1 MGAFDNLF
9 PNEQDSLSY
18 TPQGYFDDIVENG
31 IIQQQLAQQAAQQQ
45 AQQSGGGSIID
56 GIANNV
62 EYVKNGIAN
71 NVEYVQNGFDNAAK
85 AAADQAETTLTN
97 VGNTIKDWGNNVK
110 NAWDNYNYQVGNAIV
125 NASNENGGVVPLV
138 VSDDPEATLTQYG
151 GTDYTNARRD
161 LYNEAIGKPAAN
173 LAITPFMPTPIRA
186 VAGIAAAPMIVGDLA
201 EIATQNAEA
210 KANGEAPEGIMGNP
224 VVATAKQFAIDPI
237 IDPVTRAVSDPS
249 GFIGNIVDNPTNLWS
264 DVFLPVELTKGAV
277 PKGVK
282 EGVYNKVSD
291 VIPERVGEIKEKIG
305 EAAENARNKVAG
317 AFDDIGRNEIK
328 SETPELAA
336 AYEPQGMF
344 EGVIPEEAVSDY
356 VTPERPEGGYEETGN
371 LQNDIYNRYR
381 AAGFTDV
388 EAAALTGNIGAE
400 STFDVHALSDDG
412 YNTKGLV
419 QFDKHRYHELEKFAE
434 ERGLDIN
441 DWRTQ
446 IDFSA
451 YELTQGE
458 EKNALNVMREHPDA
472 TPEEMAVIVRREYER
487 PDPEVARD
495 GERQR
500 IARETFD
507 GNYGDYK
514 STPRNGVSENG
525 ESRRIQQPEKEIP
538 HEIVESDKNNSQ
550 ISGDKENLNIS
561 AKNNLVESDLSHA
574 KDDLNMNTSTDDTNG
589 VKSENKAVFDDL
601 AENNAKKE
609 AISQNIDISPEK
621 LAEEINKSP
630 KIMDSFRTYDIDEL
644 RRYEEMS
651 WKDVNQE
658 VKKNILDLKAGV
670 IDPLGNL
677 VKFIYNTVSRKSLDG
692 LANHLY
698 MGSGREPRHP
708 SKLRGFATQLIKDTL
723 ESPDVIYE
731 QANGNHR
738 YVGFYRGERNLLHS
752 VIVSVKDGEV
762 SKIVTSFA
770 HDYSL
775 DRSDG
780 KIDAKK
786 TLSSENSNTRVTN
799 VVHVNPEIRRELSSR
814 QSERPP
820 QATSDSAALSD
831 ARPDTSGNSRV
842 TDEPGKVND
851 KDLSYSVSNDN
862 TPTGEGIE
870 RLGRP
875 VTRREIINTV
885 NDLFDQRVKSGR
897 LGKSK
902 DVLGWYNRMTEV
914 IRTRNFGDINTLMHE
929 LGHHV
934 DHKNGFSIDPKFNT
948 EFSKVVHERFGKV
961 YDKLGDEGIRKEG
974 YAEFFHDYVS
984 DRNKAKADFPTFYD
998 HFTERLARDKELN
1011 GAINKLSKVTHEWFK
1026 QAPEE
1031 RVKGSISF
1039 DDGKLS
1045 TRIKDISDNG
1055 GFKEKLSDLGHS
1067 LYTHTVDE
1075 LHPFEQLMK
1084 EVNKQIGKE
1093 IPFEN
1098 DVYKQAWLF
1107 RGATGKAQ
1115 ALVEFGDK
1123 AAGVKGLKA
1132 ILEPIGIKER
1142 KNFSAYLV
1150 AKHDLDFHANGQKAT
1165 FSKAEDVATLRKF
1178 EKNETFKKA
1187 ADELQ
1192 KYQQHLLQQLV
1203 KSGMLK
1209 PEIYAELVKKYPNY
1223 VPFFRDFKAESMDGF
1238 LASSKGFINVASP
1251 IKRFK
1256 GSTRDIIDP
1265 LQSILRNTYQ
1275 FTNAIERNKVAQN
1288 FAKLADIHGMGRI
1301 VEQVKEGSARATD
1314 NTFTVWQRGQKV
1326 VYETTPELK
1335 AALEMSDK
1343 NASNLLV
1350 RIMQTP
1356 ASWLRAGATSTTGFA
1371 LANLVRDNVS
1381 AAIFSKHG
1389 YLPVFD
1395 TLKGVSQF
1403 IKKGELY
1410 QEYLRSG
1417 ASGAAMVS
1425 LDRDYM
1431 GGQIREILRK
1441 EPTWQKVV
1449 KNPIEVMRAISEA
1462 SEISTRL
1469 AEYDNA
1475 RKGYT
1480 GLANRLFGSER
1491 KSLTPQQ
1498 AALEARDITIDFS
1511 RIGKNTKTA
1520 NRIVAFFN
1528 AAVQGADK
1536 LRRVWKEDPVGASI
1550 RATLFVTIP
1559 TVALWQLNKDNP
1571 EYQELPQYVKD
1582 TYWILPSGDHLIKIP
1597 KPFELGVLYGTSVER
1612 MLQWM
1617 DDKEHGRKGIGFK
1630 GYGERVADVL
1640 TPSVMPTAFI
1650 PIAEWAANYSFWR
1663 QKSIVPQ
1670 AQQDLPDALQY
1681 GQNTSA
1687 VAKGIGSLFNVSPYK
1702 VDNTIRGYGGNLA
1715 TLGLTAIDA
1724 ATGETANRPA
1734 KRWYEL
1740 PEINKFTATPYQG
1753 SNSVQRVYDD
1763 FDAQNKLFNEAKI
1776 TKQKPED
1783 FDVRQFG
1790 KLKEAREQL
1799 TKLSRASKAIMN
1811 NENISGEQKREQ
1823 LDRFNVL
1830 KANIARR
1837 VYGYD
1842 RVK

>member
-125 NASNENGGVVPLV
+125 NASNENGGVVPMV

-186 VAGIAAAPMIVGDLA
+186 VAGIAAAPMIAGDLA

-291 VIPERVGEIKEKIG
+291 VIPERVGEIKEKISDT
-305 EAAENARNKVAG
+305 AENVRNKAAG
-317 AFDDIGRNEIK
+317 AFDDIGRNEITN
-328 SETPELAA
+328 ETPELAA

-344 EGVIPEEAVSDY
+344 EGIIPEEAVSDY

-371 LQNDIYNRYR
+371 IQNDIYNRYR

-400 STFDVHALSDDG
+400 SSFDTRVVSHDEYGSEGLIQFTDDRLQ
-412 YNTKGLV
+412 GLK
-419 QFDKHRYHELEKFAE
+419 DYAA
-434 ERGLDIN
+434 ERGLDPY
-441 DWRTQ
+441 DWKTQ
-446 IDFSA
+446 IDFSIH
-451 YELTQGE
+451 ELTEGNE
-458 EKNALNVMREHPDA
+458 RAALNTMREHPDA

-487 PDPEVARD
+487 PNPNVARD
-495 GERQR
+495 EERQR

-525 ESRRIQQPEKEIP
+525 ESRRIQQAEKEIP

-561 AKNNLVESDLSHA
+561 AKSDLVESDLNRA

-589 VKSENKAVFDDL
+589 VRSENKAVFDDL

-609 AISQNIDISPEK
+609 VTSQNIDISPKELADKLKESEDFNSGLEK
-621 LAEEINKSP
+621 TSEQ
-630 KIMDSFRTYDIDEL
+630 KILEYKNQSQSELIDTIKDNIHEL
-644 RRYEEMS
+644 R
-651 WKDVNQE
+651 Q
-658 VKKNILDLKAGV
+658 GV
-670 IDPLGNL
+670 LDPLGDTGKVDFGTNRKTIDGITKQFGLERQTDSISVKRAFATTL
-677 VKFIYNTVSRKSLDG
+677 VKDTIKSPDIILRETLHDG
-692 LANHLY
+692 TSFKRTY
-698 MGSGREPRHP
+698 V
-708 SKLRGFATQLIKDTL
+708 KYWKDTNNVVR
-723 ESPDVIYE
+723 S
-731 QANGNHR
+731 
-738 YVGFYRGERNLLHS
+738 
-752 VIVSVKDGEV
+752 VSVEMTNGEM
-762 SKIVTSFA
+762 
-770 HDYSL
+770 
-775 DRSDG
+775 
-780 KIDAKK
+780 
-786 TLSSENSNTRVTN
+786 
-799 VVHVNPEIRRELSSR
+799 
-814 QSERPP
+814 
-820 QATSDSAALSD
+820 
-831 ARPDTSGNSRV
+831 
-842 TDEPGKVND
+842 GKVATNNVDSLARKVEKADAIEYARD
-851 KDLSYSVSNDN
+851 KAVNANNTGHDN
-862 TPTGEGIE
+862 NTINEDVE
-870 RLGRP
+870 RLERP

-885 NDLFDQRVKSGR
+885 NELFNQRVKSGR

-998 HFTERLARDKELN
+998 HFTERLAKDKELN

-1026 QAPEE
+1026 QDPEE

-1238 LASSKGFINVASP
+1238 LTSSKGFINVASP

-1314 NTFTVWQRGQKV
+1314 NTFTVWQRGKKV

-1335 AALEMSDK
+1335 AALEMSDR

-1403 IKKGELY
+1403 LKKGELY

-1498 AALEARDITIDFS
+1498 AAIEARDITIDFS

-1520 NRIVAFFN
+1520 NRVVAFFN

-1687 VAKGIGSLFNVSPYK
+1687 VAKGIGSLFNISPYK

-1724 ATGETANRPA
+1724 ATGETTNRPA
-1734 KRWYEL
+1734 KRWYEM

>member
-1 MGAFDNLF
+1 MGAFDNFF
-9 PNEQDSLSY
+9 PNEQDSLNY

-45 AQQSGGGSIID
+45 AQQSGESIID

-110 NAWDNYNYQVGNAIV
+110 TAWDNYNYQVGNAIV
-125 NASNENGGVVPLV
+125 NAANENNGVVPMV

-210 KANGEAPEGIMGNP
+210 KASGEAPEGIMGNP
-224 VVATAKQFAIDPI
+224 VIATAKQFAIDPI

-291 VIPERVGEIKEKIG
+291 VIPERVSEIKEKISDT
-305 EAAENARNKVAG
+305 AENARNKAAG
-317 AFDDIGRNEIK
+317 KFDDIGRAEITT
-328 SETPELAA
+328 ETPELAA

-344 EGVIPEEAVSDY
+344 EGIIPEETVSDY
-356 VTPERPEGGYEETGN
+356 ISPERPEGGYKETGN

-400 STFDVHALSDDG
+400 SSFDTGAVSYDG
-412 YNTKGLV
+412 NGSVGLV
-419 QFDKHRYHELEKFAE
+419 QFTGPRKTALENFAA

-446 IDFSA
+446 IDFSI

-458 EKNALNVMREHPDA
+458 ETKALEAMRANPDA
-472 TPEEMAVIVRREYER
+472 TPEEMAVIVRERYER
-487 PDPEVARD
+487 PDPAVAND
-495 GERQR
+495 AERQR
-500 IARETFD
+500 VARETFD

-514 STPRNGVSENG
+514 STPRNGVSENS
-525 ESRRIQQPEKEIP
+525 ESRRIQQAEQEIP

-550 ISGDKENLNIS
+550 VSGDKENLNIS
-561 AKNNLVESDLSHA
+561 AKNDLVESDLNRS
-574 KDDLNMNTSTDDTNG
+574 KDELNINISTDDTNS
-589 VKSENKAVFDDL
+589 VRSENKAFFDDS
-601 AENNAKKE
+601 AENNTKKE
-609 AISQNIDISPEK
+609 VTSQNIDISPEK

-630 KIMDSFRTYDIDEL
+630 KIQEGFRQYNADDL

-651 WKDVNQE
+651 WREAVEE
-658 VKKNILDLKAGV
+658 VKQNIINLKNGIR
-670 IDPLGNL
+670 DPFNNL
-677 VKFIYNTVSRKSLDG
+677 VRFVYDSKNKESIDR
-692 LANHLY
+692 LADHLY
-698 MGSGREPRHP
+698 KGSSKGTQHP
-708 SKLRGFATQLIKDTL
+708 SKKRAFVTQLVKDTI
-723 ESPDVIYE
+723 SNPDVVLRQVDGRLKYI
-731 QANGNHR
+731 
-738 YVGFYRGERNLLHS
+738 GFYRGEKSNLLHKV
-752 VIVSVKDGEV
+752 VIEVKKNESGE
-762 SKIVTSFA
+762 IVTSFIDDSNA
-770 HDYSL
+770 RRGGFAMNAKKMLS
-775 DRSDG
+775 G
-780 KIDAKK
+780 KIAIDKV
-786 TLSSENSNTRVTN
+786 EYINSN
-799 VVHVNPEIRRELSSR
+799 IRDELKAR

-842 TDEPGKVND
+842 TDETGKVND
-851 KDLSYSVSNDN
+851 KDLSYSVGNDN
-862 TPTGEGIE
+862 TPTGEGVE

-934 DHKNGFSIDPKFNT
+934 DHKNGFSIDPKFNA
-948 EFSKVVHERFGKV
+948 EFSKVVHDRFGNV

-1150 AKHDLDFHANGQKAT
+1150 AKHDLDFHANGQKTT

-1192 KYQQHLLQQLV
+1192 KYQRHLLQQLV

-1288 FAKLADIHGMGRI
+1288 FAKLADIQGMGRL
-1301 VEQVKEGSARATD
+1301 VERVKEGAASSKD
-1314 NTFTVWQRGQKV
+1314 NTFTVWQHGQKV

-1498 AALEARDITIDFS
+1498 AAIEARDITIDFS
-1511 RIGKNTKTA
+1511 RVGKNTKTA
-1520 NRIVAFFN
+1520 NRVVAFFN

-1582 TYWILPSGDHLIKIP
+1582 TYWILPSSDHLIKIP

-1663 QKSIVPQ
+1663 QRSIVPQ

-1724 ATGETANRPA
+1724 AMGETANRPT
-1734 KRWYEL
+1734 KRWYEM
-1740 PEINKFTATPYQG
+1740 PEINKFTATPYQS

>member
-1 MGAFDNLF
+1 MGLFDGIAGAGANKYQRTGL
-9 PNEQDSLSY
+9 
-18 TPQGYFDDIVENG
+18 FDDIAAATYAEQDE
-31 IIQQQLAQQAAQQQ
+31 IQAAQQAEQ
-45 AQQSGGGSIID
+45 ATQQQNSGSIID
-56 GIANNV
+56 GIANQINTT
-62 EYVKNGIAN
+62 AN
-71 NVEYVQNGFDNAAK
+71 NVA
-85 AAADQAETTLTN
+85 
-97 VGNTIKDWGNNVK
+97 NTFSEWGDNVK
-110 NAWDNYNYQVGNAIV
+110 TAWDNYNYQVGNAITK
-125 NASNENGGVVPLV
+125 AAEENGGVVPMV
-138 VSDDPEATLTQYG
+138 VSDDPEATLTVYG
-151 GTDYTNARRD
+151 GTDYTNARKE
-161 LYNEAIGKPAAN
+161 LYNEAIGKPAGYA
-173 LAITPFMPTPIRA
+173 AITPYMPTPIRA
-186 VAGIAAAPMIVGDLA
+186 VAGVMASPMIIGDA
-201 EIATQNAEA
+201 MDMYTHNSEA
-210 KANGEAPEGIMGNP
+210 KANGEAPERVMGNP
-224 VVATAKQFAIDPI
+224 VVATVKQFALDPI
-237 IDPVTRAVSDPS
+237 IDPVTRAASDPS
-249 GFIGNIVDNPTNLWS
+249 GFIGGIVDNPTNLWN
-264 DVFLPVELTKGAV
+264 DVFLPAALIKGAT
-277 PKGVK
+277 PKGLKGKVYEKLPDSVTDRVEAVRDGINDGITNVK
-282 EGVYNKVSD
+282 ERANGLFGDIAKRTNEPVEGAGTGETNNLFGDIARDNPDQYITDEYVS
-291 VIPERVGEIKEKIG
+291 PENTG
-305 EAAENARNKVAG
+305 
-317 AFDDIGRNEIK
+317 
-328 SETPELAA
+328 
-336 AYEPQGMF
+336 
-344 EGVIPEEAVSDY
+344 DY
-356 VTPERPEGGYEETGN
+356 TGGYEETGN

-400 STFDVHALSDDG
+400 SSFDTRVVSHDEYGSEGLIQFTDDRLQG
-412 YNTKGLV
+412 LKDFAAEKGL
-419 QFDKHRYHELEKFAE
+419 DPY
-434 ERGLDIN
+434 
-441 DWRTQ
+441 DWKTQ
-446 IDFSA
+446 IDFSIH
-451 YELTQGE
+451 ELTEGNE
-458 EKNALNVMREHPDA
+458 RAALNAMREHPDA

-487 PDPEVARD
+487 PNPNVARD
-495 GERQR
+495 EERQR

-525 ESRRIQQPEKEIP
+525 ESRRIQQPEREIP

-550 ISGDKENLNIS
+550 VSGDKENLNIS

-589 VKSENKAVFDDL
+589 VRSENKTVFDDL
-601 AENNAKKE
+601 AENNTKKE
-609 AISQNIDISPEK
+609 AISQNIDISPKELADKLKESEDFNSGIEK
-621 LAEEINKSP
+621 TSEQ
-630 KIMDSFRTYDIDEL
+630 KILEYKNQSQSELIDTIKDNIHEL
-644 RRYEEMS
+644 R
-651 WKDVNQE
+651 Q
-658 VKKNILDLKAGV
+658 GV
-670 IDPLGNL
+670 LDPLGDTGKVDFGTNRKTIDGITKQFGLERQTDSISVKRAFATTL
-677 VKFIYNTVSRKSLDG
+677 VKDTIKSPDIILRETLHDG
-692 LANHLY
+692 TSFKRMY
-698 MGSGREPRHP
+698 V
-708 SKLRGFATQLIKDTL
+708 KYWKDTNNVVR
-723 ESPDVIYE
+723 S
-731 QANGNHR
+731 
-738 YVGFYRGERNLLHS
+738 
-752 VIVSVKDGEV
+752 VSVEMTNGEM
-762 SKIVTSFA
+762 
-770 HDYSL
+770 
-775 DRSDG
+775 
-780 KIDAKK
+780 
-786 TLSSENSNTRVTN
+786 
-799 VVHVNPEIRRELSSR
+799 
-814 QSERPP
+814 
-820 QATSDSAALSD
+820 
-831 ARPDTSGNSRV
+831 
-842 TDEPGKVND
+842 GKVATNSVDSLARKVEKADAIEYARD
-851 KDLSYSVSNDN
+851 KAVNANNTGRDN
-862 TPTGEGIE
+862 NTISEDVE

-875 VTRREIINTV
+875 VTRREIIDTV
-885 NDLFDQRVKSGR
+885 NELFNQRVKSGR
-897 LGKSK
+897 LGKRK

-934 DHKNGFSIDPKFNT
+934 DHKNGFSIDPKFNA
-948 EFSKVVHERFGKV
+948 EFSKVVHDRFGNV

-998 HFTERLARDKELN
+998 HFTERLAKDKELN

-1123 AAGVKGLKA
+1123 SAGVKGLKA

-1441 EPTWQKVV
+1441 EPTWQKIV

-1520 NRIVAFFN
+1520 NRVVAFFN

-1536 LRRVWKEDPVGASI
+1536 LRRVWKEDPVSASI

-1617 DDKEHGRKGIGFK
+1617 DDKERGRKGIGFK

-1724 ATGETANRPA
+1724 AVGETANRPA
-1734 KRWYEL
+1734 KRWYEM
-1740 PEINKFTATPYQG
+1740 PEINKFTATPYQS

-1763 FDAQNKLFNEAKI
+1763 FDEQNKLFNEAKI
-1776 TKQKPED
+1776 TKQKPEG

-1799 TKLSRASKAIMN
+1799 TNLSRASKAIMN

-1823 LDRFNVL
+1823 LDRLNVL
-1830 KANIARR
+1830 KTNIARR
-1837 VYGYD
+1837 VYGHD
-1842 RVK
+1842 RIK

>member
-9 PNEQDSLSY
+9 PNEQDSLNY

-31 IIQQQLAQQAAQQQ
+31 IIQQQLAQQQAAQQ
-45 AQQSGGGSIID
+45 AQQSSGGSIID

-125 NASNENGGVVPLV
+125 NAANENNGVVPV
-138 VSDDPEATLTQYG
+138 VVPDDPEATLTQYG
-151 GTDYTNARRD
+151 GTDYTNARRN

-210 KANGEAPEGIMGNP
+210 KASGEAPEGIMGNP
-224 VVATAKQFAIDPI
+224 VIATAKQFAIDPI

-277 PKGVK
+277 PKGIK
-282 EGVYNKVSD
+282 DGVYNKVSD
-291 VIPERVGEIKEKIG
+291 VIPERVGEIKEKISDT
-305 EAAENARNKVAG
+305 AENVRNKAAG
-317 AFDDIGRNEIK
+317 AFDDIGRNEITN
-328 SETPELAA
+328 ETPELAA

-371 LQNDIYNRYR
+371 IQNDIYNRYR

-400 STFDVHALSDDG
+400 SSFDTRVVSHDEYGSEGLIQFTDDRLQG
-412 YNTKGLV
+412 LKDFAAEKGL
-419 QFDKHRYHELEKFAE
+419 DPY
-434 ERGLDIN
+434 
-441 DWRTQ
+441 DWKTQ
-446 IDFSA
+446 IDFSIH
-451 YELTQGE
+451 ELTEGNE
-458 EKNALNVMREHPDA
+458 RAALNAMREHPDA

-487 PDPEVARD
+487 PNPNVARD
-495 GERQR
+495 EERQR

-525 ESRRIQQPEKEIP
+525 ESRRIQQAEKEIP

-550 ISGDKENLNIS
+550 VGTDKENLNIS
-561 AKNNLVESDLSHA
+561 AKNDVVESDLSRV
-574 KDDLNMNTSTDDTNG
+574 KDDLNMNTSTDDING
-589 VKSENKAVFDDL
+589 VRSENKAVFDDL
-601 AENNAKKE
+601 AENNTKKE
-609 AISQNIDISPEK
+609 AISQNIDITPET
-621 LAEEINKSP
+621 LAEKVRDSKTIDNNFAEYKEAEMEKYRGKSQE
-630 KIMDSFRTYDIDEL
+630 EL
-644 RRYEEMS
+644 VDMMRET
-651 WKDVNQE
+651 
-658 VKKNILDLKAGV
+658 LLKYRNGFS
-670 IDPLGNL
+670 DPLGNHVWL
-677 VKFIYNTVSRKSLDG
+677 DYGKNKENIDGMIKHFGGGRGKETVIAKRAFGAELLGDTISKPDFILSTIVK
-692 LANHLY
+692 A
-698 MGSGREPRHP
+698 
-708 SKLRGFATQLIKDTL
+708 
-723 ESPDVIYE
+723 
-731 QANGNHR
+731 
-738 YVGFYRGERNLLHS
+738 GEREIPRRLYLKYWKGNDNLTHIIS
-752 VIVSVKDGEV
+752 VE
-762 SKIVTSFA
+762 KIGYEANKTVTSFVA
-770 HDYSL
+770 AD
-775 DRSDG
+775 
-780 KIDAKK
+780 KNKPNKAFK
-786 TLSSENSNTRVTN
+786 TLWKKIEKADAIEYVDPNIS
-799 VVHVNPEIRRELSSR
+799 HELN
-814 QSERPP
+814 
-820 QATSDSAALSD
+820 L
-831 ARPDTSGNSRV
+831 ARPSEYPRQASRDDTVSVDTHHSTTGNFSLL
-842 TDEPGKVND
+842 DENEKVNN
-851 KDLSYSVSNDN
+851 KDLSYSGHGED
-862 TPTGEGIE
+862 PTGEGVE

-897 LGKSK
+897 LGKRK

-934 DHKNGFSIDPKFNT
+934 DHKNGFSIDPKFNA
-948 EFSKVVHERFGKV
+948 EFSKVVHDRFGNV

-998 HFTERLARDKELN
+998 HFTERLAKDKELN

-1335 AALEMSDK
+1335 AALEMSDR

-1441 EPTWQKVV
+1441 EPTWQKIV

-1734 KRWYEL
+1734 KHWYEM

>member
-9 PNEQDSLSY
+9 PNEQDSLNY

-31 IIQQQLAQQAAQQQ
+31 IIQQQLAQQQAAQQ
-45 AQQSGGGSIID
+45 AQQSSGGSIID

-125 NASNENGGVVPLV
+125 NASNENGGVVPMV

-151 GTDYTNARRD
+151 GTDYTNARRA

-186 VAGIAAAPMIVGDLA
+186 VAGIAAAPMIAGDLA

-224 VVATAKQFAIDPI
+224 VIATAKQFAIDPI

-305 EAAENARNKVAG
+305 EAAENARNKAAG

-328 SETPELAA
+328 NETPELAA

-356 VTPERPEGGYEETGN
+356 VSPERPEGGYEETGN

-400 STFDVHALSDDG
+400 SSFDTRVVSHDEYGSEGLIQFTDDRLQG
-412 YNTKGLV
+412 LKDFAAEKGL
-419 QFDKHRYHELEKFAE
+419 DPY
-434 ERGLDIN
+434 
-441 DWRTQ
+441 DWKTQ
-446 IDFSA
+446 IDFSIH
-451 YELTQGE
+451 ELTEGKE
-458 EKNALNVMREHPDA
+458 RAALNAMREHPDA

-487 PDPEVARD
+487 PNPNVARD
-495 GERQR
+495 EERQR

-514 STPRNGVSENG
+514 STPGNGVSENG
-525 ESRRIQQPEKEIP
+525 ESRRIQQAEKEIP

-561 AKNNLVESDLSHA
+561 AKNDLVESDLSHA

-589 VKSENKAVFDDL
+589 VRSENKAVFDDST
-601 AENNAKKE
+601 ENNAKKE
-609 AISQNIDISPEK
+609 AISQNVDITPET
-621 LAEEINKSP
+621 LAEKVRDSKTIDNNFAEYKEAEMEKYRGKSQE
-630 KIMDSFRTYDIDEL
+630 EL
-644 RRYEEMS
+644 VDMMRET
-651 WKDVNQE
+651 
-658 VKKNILDLKAGV
+658 LLKYRNGFS
-670 IDPLGNL
+670 DPLGNHVWL
-677 VKFIYNTVSRKSLDG
+677 DYGKNKENIDGMIKHFGGGRGKETVIAKRAFGAELLGDTISKPDFILSTIVK
-692 LANHLY
+692 A
-698 MGSGREPRHP
+698 
-708 SKLRGFATQLIKDTL
+708 
-723 ESPDVIYE
+723 
-731 QANGNHR
+731 
-738 YVGFYRGERNLLHS
+738 GEREIPRRLYLKYWKGNDNLTHIIS
-752 VIVSVKDGEV
+752 VE
-762 SKIVTSFA
+762 KIGYEANKTVTSFVA
-770 HDYSL
+770 AD
-775 DRSDG
+775 
-780 KIDAKK
+780 KNKPNKAFK
-786 TLSSENSNTRVTN
+786 TLWKKIEKADAIEYVDPNIS
-799 VVHVNPEIRRELSSR
+799 HELN
-814 QSERPP
+814 
-820 QATSDSAALSD
+820 L
-831 ARPDTSGNSRV
+831 ARPSEYPRQASRDDTVSVDTHHSTTGNFSLL
-842 TDEPGKVND
+842 DENEKVNN
-851 KDLSYSVSNDN
+851 KDLAYSGHGED
-862 TPTGEGIE
+862 PTGEGVE

-897 LGKSK
+897 LGKRK

-998 HFTERLARDKELN
+998 HFTERLAKDKELN

-1055 GFKEKLSDLGHS
+1055 GFKEKLSDVGHS

-1520 NRIVAFFN
+1520 NRVVAFFN

-1650 PIAEWAANYSFWR
+1650 PIAEWASNYSFWR

-1734 KRWYEL
+1734 KRWYEM

-1763 FDAQNKLFNEAKI
+1763 FDEQNKLFNEAKI
-1776 TKQKPED
+1776 TKQKPEG

>member
-9 PNEQDSLSY
+9 PNEQDSLNY

-31 IIQQQLAQQAAQQQ
+31 IIQQQLAQQAAQQ

-71 NVEYVQNGFDNAAK
+71 NVEYVQNGFDSAAK

-125 NASNENGGVVPLV
+125 NASNENGGVVPMV

-173 LAITPFMPTPIRA
+173 LAITPFMPTPVRA
-186 VAGIAAAPMIVGDLA
+186 VAGIAAAPMIAGDLA

-282 EGVYNKVSD
+282 DGVYNKVSD

-305 EAAENARNKVAG
+305 EAAENARNKAAG

-344 EGVIPEEAVSDY
+344 EGFIPEETVSDY

-400 STFDVHALSDDG
+400 SSFDTGAVSYDG
-412 YNTKGLV
+412 NGSVGLV
-419 QFDKHRYHELEKFAE
+419 QFTGPRKTALENFAA
-434 ERGLDIN
+434 ERGLDVN

-446 IDFSA
+446 IDFSV

-458 EKNALNVMREHPDA
+458 ETKALEAMRANPDA
-472 TPEEMAVIVRREYER
+472 TPEEMAVIVRERYER
-487 PDPEVARD
+487 PDPAVAND
-495 GERQR
+495 AERQR
-500 IARETFD
+500 VARETFD

-525 ESRRIQQPEKEIP
+525 ESRRIQQAEKEIP

-550 ISGDKENLNIS
+550 VSGDKENLNIS
-561 AKNNLVESDLSHA
+561 AKNDVVESDLSRV
-574 KDDLNMNTSTDDTNG
+574 KDDLNMNTSTDDTSG
-589 VKSENKAVFDDL
+589 VRSENKAVFDDS
-601 AENNAKKE
+601 AENNTKKE
-609 AISQNIDISPEK
+609 AISQNIDITPET
-621 LAEEINKSP
+621 LAEKVRDSKTIDNNFAEYKEAEMEKYRGKSQE
-630 KIMDSFRTYDIDEL
+630 EL
-644 RRYEEMS
+644 VDMMRET
-651 WKDVNQE
+651 
-658 VKKNILDLKAGV
+658 LLKYRNGFS
-670 IDPLGNL
+670 DPLGNHVWL
-677 VKFIYNTVSRKSLDG
+677 DYGKNKENIDGMIKHFGGGRGKETVIAKRAFGAELLGDTISKPDFILSTIVK
-692 LANHLY
+692 A
-698 MGSGREPRHP
+698 
-708 SKLRGFATQLIKDTL
+708 
-723 ESPDVIYE
+723 
-731 QANGNHR
+731 
-738 YVGFYRGERNLLHS
+738 GEREIPRRLYLKYWKGNDNLTHIIS
-752 VIVSVKDGEV
+752 VE
-762 SKIVTSFA
+762 KIGYEANKTVTSFVA
-770 HDYSL
+770 AD
-775 DRSDG
+775 
-780 KIDAKK
+780 KNKPNKAFK
-786 TLSSENSNTRVTN
+786 TLWKKIEKADAIEYVDPNIS
-799 VVHVNPEIRRELSSR
+799 HELN
-814 QSERPP
+814 
-820 QATSDSAALSD
+820 L
-831 ARPDTSGNSRV
+831 ARPSEYPRQASRDDTVSVDTHHSTTGNFSLL
-842 TDEPGKVND
+842 DENEKVNN
-851 KDLSYSVSNDN
+851 KDLSYSGHGED
-862 TPTGEGIE
+862 PTGEGVE

-948 EFSKVVHERFGKV
+948 EFSKVVHDRFGNV

-984 DRNKAKADFPTFYD
+984 DRNKAKADFPTFYN

-1123 AAGVKGLKA
+1123 SAGVKGLKA

-1192 KYQQHLLQQLV
+1192 KYQRHLLQQLV

-1314 NTFTVWQRGQKV
+1314 NTFTVWQRGKKV

-1371 LANLVRDNVS
+1371 LANLARDNVS

-1520 NRIVAFFN
+1520 NRVVAFFN

-1734 KRWYEL
+1734 KRWYEM

-1763 FDAQNKLFNEAKI
+1763 FDTQNKLFNEAKI

>member
-9 PNEQDSLSY
+9 PNEQDSLNY

-31 IIQQQLAQQAAQQQ
+31 IIQQQLAQQQAAQQQ

-125 NASNENGGVVPLV
+125 NASNENGGVVPMV

-186 VAGIAAAPMIVGDLA
+186 VAGIAAAPMIAGDLA

-224 VVATAKQFAIDPI
+224 IIATAKQFAIDPI

-305 EAAENARNKVAG
+305 EAAENVRNKAAG
-317 AFDDIGRNEIK
+317 KFDDIGRAEVA
-328 SETPELAA
+328 SETPELVA

-344 EGVIPEEAVSDY
+344 EGIIPEEAVSDY
-356 VTPERPEGGYEETGN
+356 VTPERSEGGYEETGN

-400 STFDVHALSDDG
+400 SSFDTRVVSHDEYGSEGLIQFTDDRLQG
-412 YNTKGLV
+412 LKDFAAEKGL
-419 QFDKHRYHELEKFAE
+419 DPY
-434 ERGLDIN
+434 
-441 DWRTQ
+441 DWKTQ
-446 IDFSA
+446 IDFSIH
-451 YELTQGE
+451 ELTEGNE
-458 EKNALNVMREHPDA
+458 RAALNAMREHPDA

-487 PDPEVARD
+487 PNPNVARD
-495 GERQR
+495 EERQR

-525 ESRRIQQPEKEIP
+525 ESRRIQQAEKEIP

-550 ISGDKENLNIS
+550 VSGDKENLNIS
-561 AKNNLVESDLSHA
+561 AKNDFVESDLSHA

-589 VKSENKAVFDDL
+589 VRNENKTVFDDS

-609 AISQNIDISPEK
+609 AISQNIDITPET
-621 LAEEINKSP
+621 LAEKVRDSKTLDNNFAEYKEAEMEKYRGKSQE
-630 KIMDSFRTYDIDEL
+630 EL
-644 RRYEEMS
+644 VDMMRET
-651 WKDVNQE
+651 
-658 VKKNILDLKAGV
+658 LLKYHNGFS
-670 IDPLGNL
+670 DPLGNHVWL
-677 VKFIYNTVSRKSLDG
+677 DYGKNKENIDGMIKHFGGGRGKETVIAKRAFGAELLGDTISKPDFILSTIVK
-692 LANHLY
+692 A
-698 MGSGREPRHP
+698 
-708 SKLRGFATQLIKDTL
+708 
-723 ESPDVIYE
+723 
-731 QANGNHR
+731 
-738 YVGFYRGERNLLHS
+738 GEREIPRRLYLKYWKGNDNLTHIIS
-752 VIVSVKDGEV
+752 VE
-762 SKIVTSFA
+762 KIGYEANKTVTSFVA
-770 HDYSL
+770 AD
-775 DRSDG
+775 
-780 KIDAKK
+780 KNKPNKAFK
-786 TLSSENSNTRVTN
+786 TLWKKIEKADAIEYVDPNIS
-799 VVHVNPEIRRELSSR
+799 HELN
-814 QSERPP
+814 
-820 QATSDSAALSD
+820 L
-831 ARPDTSGNSRV
+831 ARPSEYPRQASRDDTVSVDTHHSTTGNFSLL
-842 TDEPGKVND
+842 DKNEKVNN
-851 KDLSYSVSNDN
+851 KDLAYSGHGEE
-862 TPTGEGIE
+862 PTGEGVE

-897 LGKSK
+897 LGKRK

-948 EFSKVVHERFGKV
+948 EFSKVVHARFGNV

-984 DRNKAKADFPTFYD
+984 DRNKAKADFPTFYN

-1123 AAGVKGLKA
+1123 SAGVKGLKA

-1187 ADELQ
+1187 TDELQ
-1192 KYQQHLLQQLV
+1192 KYQRHLLQQLV

-1520 NRIVAFFN
+1520 NRVVAFFN

-1617 DDKEHGRKGIGFK
+1617 DDKDHGRKGIGFK

-1763 FDAQNKLFNEAKI
+1763 FDEQNKLFNEAKI

>member
-9 PNEQDSLSY
+9 PNEQDSLNY

-45 AQQSGGGSIID
+45 AQQSSGSIID

-125 NASNENGGVVPLV
+125 NASNENGGVVPMV

-186 VAGIAAAPMIVGDLA
+186 VAGIAAAPMIAGDLA

-224 VVATAKQFAIDPI
+224 VIATAKQFAIDPI

-305 EAAENARNKVAG
+305 EAAENVRNKAAG
-317 AFDDIGRNEIK
+317 KFDDIGRAEVT

-344 EGVIPEEAVSDY
+344 EGIIPEEVVSDY

-400 STFDVHALSDDG
+400 SSFDTGAVSYDG
-412 YNTKGLV
+412 NGSVGLV
-419 QFDKHRYHELEKFAE
+419 QFTGPRKTALENFAA

-446 IDFSA
+446 IDFSI

-458 EKNALNVMREHPDA
+458 ETKALEAMRANPDA
-472 TPEEMAVIVRREYER
+472 TPEEMAVIVRERYER
-487 PDPEVARD
+487 PDPAVAND
-495 GERQR
+495 AERQR
-500 IARETFD
+500 VARETFD

-525 ESRRIQQPEKEIP
+525 ESRRIQQAEREIP

-561 AKNNLVESDLSHA
+561 AKNNLVEPDLSRA
-574 KDDLNMNTSTDDTNG
+574 KDDLNMNTNTDDING
-589 VKSENKAVFDDL
+589 VRSKNKAVFDDS

-609 AISQNIDISPEK
+609 AISQNIDISPKELADKLKESEDFNSGLEK
-621 LAEEINKSP
+621 TSEQ
-630 KIMDSFRTYDIDEL
+630 KILEYKNQSQSELIDTIKDNIHEL
-644 RRYEEMS
+644 R
-651 WKDVNQE
+651 Q
-658 VKKNILDLKAGV
+658 GV
-670 IDPLGNL
+670 LDPLGDTGKVYFGTNRKTIDGIARRFGLERQTDSISVKRAFATTL
-677 VKFIYNTVSRKSLDG
+677 VKDTIKSPDIILRETAHDGTSFKRTYVKYWKDTNNVVRSVSVEMTNGEAGRVTTNTVDSLARKVEKADTIEYARDKAVN
-692 LANHLY
+692 ANNT
-698 MGSGREPRHP
+698 GRDNNTISE
-708 SKLRGFATQLIKDTL
+708 
-723 ESPDVIYE
+723 DV
-731 QANGNHR
+731 
-738 YVGFYRGERNLLHS
+738 
-752 VIVSVKDGEV
+752 
-762 SKIVTSFA
+762 
-770 HDYSL
+770 
-775 DRSDG
+775 
-780 KIDAKK
+780 
-786 TLSSENSNTRVTN
+786 
-799 VVHVNPEIRRELSSR
+799 
-814 QSERPP
+814 
-820 QATSDSAALSD
+820 
-831 ARPDTSGNSRV
+831 
-842 TDEPGKVND
+842 
-851 KDLSYSVSNDN
+851 
-862 TPTGEGIE
+862 E

-897 LGKSK
+897 LGKRK

-934 DHKNGFSIDPKFNT
+934 DHKNGFSVDPKFNA
-948 EFSKVVHERFGKV
+948 EFSKVVHDRFGNV

-998 HFTERLARDKELN
+998 HFTERLAKDKELN

-1084 EVNKQIGKE
+1084 EVKKQIGKE

-1520 NRIVAFFN
+1520 NRVVAFFN

-1617 DDKEHGRKGIGFK
+1617 DDKDHGRKGIGFK

-1734 KRWYEL
+1734 KRWYEM

>member
-9 PNEQDSLSY
+9 PNEQDSLNY

-31 IIQQQLAQQAAQQQ
+31 IIQQQLAQQQAAQQQ
-45 AQQSGGGSIID
+45 AQQSGSIID

-125 NASNENGGVVPLV
+125 NAANENDGVVPMV

-186 VAGIAAAPMIVGDLA
+186 VAGIAAAPMIAGDLA

-224 VVATAKQFAIDPI
+224 VIATAKQFAIDPI

-305 EAAENARNKVAG
+305 EAAENARNKAAG

-400 STFDVHALSDDG
+400 SSFDTGAVSYDG
-412 YNTKGLV
+412 NGSVGLV
-419 QFDKHRYHELEKFAE
+419 QFTGPRKTALENFAA
-434 ERGLDIN
+434 ERGLDVN

-446 IDFSA
+446 IDFSI

-458 EKNALNVMREHPDA
+458 ETKALEAMRANPDA
-472 TPEEMAVIVRREYER
+472 TPEEMAVIVRERYER
-487 PDPEVARD
+487 PDPAVAND
-495 GERQR
+495 AERQR
-500 IARETFD
+500 VARETFD

-525 ESRRIQQPEKEIP
+525 ESRRIQQAEKEIP

-561 AKNNLVESDLSHA
+561 AKSDLVESDLSRA
-574 KDDLNMNTSTDDTNG
+574 KDDLNMNASTDDTNG
-589 VKSENKAVFDDL
+589 VRSENKAVFDDL

-609 AISQNIDISPEK
+609 AISQNIDITPET
-621 LAEEINKSP
+621 LAEKVRDSKTIDNNFAEYKEAEMEKYRGKSQE
-630 KIMDSFRTYDIDEL
+630 EL
-644 RRYEEMS
+644 VDMMRET
-651 WKDVNQE
+651 
-658 VKKNILDLKAGV
+658 LLKYRNGFS
-670 IDPLGNL
+670 DPLGNHVWL
-677 VKFIYNTVSRKSLDG
+677 DYGKNKENIDGMIKHFGGGRGKETVIAKRAFGAELLGDTISKPDFILSTIVK
-692 LANHLY
+692 A
-698 MGSGREPRHP
+698 
-708 SKLRGFATQLIKDTL
+708 
-723 ESPDVIYE
+723 
-731 QANGNHR
+731 
-738 YVGFYRGERNLLHS
+738 GEREIPRRLYLKYWKGNDNLTHIIS
-752 VIVSVKDGEV
+752 VE
-762 SKIVTSFA
+762 KIGYEANKTVTSFVA
-770 HDYSL
+770 AD
-775 DRSDG
+775 
-780 KIDAKK
+780 KNKPNKAFK
-786 TLSSENSNTRVTN
+786 TLWKKIEKADAIEYVDPNIS
-799 VVHVNPEIRRELSSR
+799 HELN
-814 QSERPP
+814 
-820 QATSDSAALSD
+820 L
-831 ARPDTSGNSRV
+831 ARPSEYPRQASRDDTVSVDTHHSTTGNFSLL
-842 TDEPGKVND
+842 DKNEKVNN
-851 KDLSYSVSNDN
+851 KDLAYSGHGEE
-862 TPTGEGIE
+862 PTGEGVE

-897 LGKSK
+897 LGKRK

-934 DHKNGFSIDPKFNT
+934 DHKNGFSIDPKFNA

-1192 KYQQHLLQQLV
+1192 KYQRHLLQQLV

-1441 EPTWQKVV
+1441 EPTWQKIV

-1520 NRIVAFFN
+1520 NRVVAFFN

-1536 LRRVWKEDPVGASI
+1536 LRRVWKEDPVGASV

-1734 KRWYEL
+1734 KRWYEM

-1763 FDAQNKLFNEAKI
+1763 FDEQNKLFNEAKI

-1811 NENISGEQKREQ
+1811 NENISGEQKRQQ

>member
-9 PNEQDSLSY
+9 PNEQDNLNY

-31 IIQQQLAQQAAQQQ
+31 IIQQQLAQQQAAQQQ
-45 AQQSGGGSIID
+45 VQQSGSGSIID

-110 NAWDNYNYQVGNAIV
+110 NAWDNYNYQVGNAVV
-125 NASNENGGVVPLV
+125 NAANENGGVVPMV

-186 VAGIAAAPMIVGDLA
+186 VAGIAAAPMIAGDLA

-210 KANGEAPEGIMGNP
+210 KASGEAPEGIMGNP
-224 VVATAKQFAIDPI
+224 VIATAKQFAIDPI

-282 EGVYNKVSD
+282 EGVYNKISD
-291 VIPERVGEIKEKIG
+291 VIPERVSEVKEKIG
-305 EAAENARNKVAG
+305 ETAENARNKAAG

-356 VTPERPEGGYEETGN
+356 VSPERPEGGYEETGN

-400 STFDVHALSDDG
+400 SSFDTGAVSYDG
-412 YNTKGLV
+412 NGSVGLV
-419 QFDKHRYHELEKFAE
+419 QFTGPRKTALENFAA
-434 ERGLDIN
+434 ERGLDVN

-446 IDFSA
+446 IDFSV

-458 EKNALNVMREHPDA
+458 EKVALQAMRENPNA
-472 TPEEMAVIVRREYER
+472 TPEEMAVIVRERYER
-487 PDPEVARD
+487 PDPSVAND
-495 GERQR
+495 AERQR
-500 IARETFD
+500 VARETFD

-525 ESRRIQQPEKEIP
+525 ESRRIQQAEKEIP

-550 ISGDKENLNIS
+550 ISGNKENLNIS
-561 AKNNLVESDLSHA
+561 AKNDVVESDLSRV
-574 KDDLNMNTSTDDTNG
+574 KDDLNMEHSTDDING
-589 VKSENKAVFDDL
+589 VRSENKAVFDDL
-601 AENNAKKE
+601 AENNTKKE
-609 AISQNIDISPEK
+609 AISQNIDITPET
-621 LAEEINKSP
+621 LAEKVRDSKTIDNNFAEYKEAEMEKYRGKSQE
-630 KIMDSFRTYDIDEL
+630 EL
-644 RRYEEMS
+644 VDMMRET
-651 WKDVNQE
+651 
-658 VKKNILDLKAGV
+658 LLKYRNGFS
-670 IDPLGNL
+670 DPLGNHVWL
-677 VKFIYNTVSRKSLDG
+677 DYGKNKENIDGMIKHFGGGRGKETVIAKRAFGAELLGDTISKPDFILSTIVKAGEREIPRRLYLKYWKGNDNLTHIISVEKIGYEANKTVMSFVAADKNKPNKAFKTLWKKIEKADAIEYVDPNISHELNLARPSEYPRQASRDDTVSVDTHHSTTGNFSL
-692 LANHLY
+692 
-698 MGSGREPRHP
+698 
-708 SKLRGFATQLIKDTL
+708 
-723 ESPDVIYE
+723 
-731 QANGNHR
+731 
-738 YVGFYRGERNLLHS
+738 
-752 VIVSVKDGEV
+752 
-762 SKIVTSFA
+762 
-770 HDYSL
+770 L
-775 DRSDG
+775 D
-780 KIDAKK
+780 
-786 TLSSENSNTRVTN
+786 EN
-799 VVHVNPEIRRELSSR
+799 E
-814 QSERPP
+814 
-820 QATSDSAALSD
+820 
-831 ARPDTSGNSRV
+831 
-842 TDEPGKVND
+842 KVNN
-851 KDLSYSVSNDN
+851 KDLSYSGHGED
-862 TPTGEGIE
+862 PTGEGVE

-948 EFSKVVHERFGKV
+948 EFSKVVHDRFGNV

-984 DRNKAKADFPTFYD
+984 DRNKAKADFPTFYN

-1123 AAGVKGLKA
+1123 SAGVKGLKA

-1192 KYQQHLLQQLV
+1192 KYQRHLLQQLV

-1314 NTFTVWQRGQKV
+1314 NTFTVWQRGKKV

-1371 LANLVRDNVS
+1371 LANLARDNVS

-1498 AALEARDITIDFS
+1498 AAIEARDITIDFS

-1520 NRIVAFFN
+1520 NRVVAFFN

-1734 KRWYEL
+1734 KRWYEM

-1763 FDAQNKLFNEAKI
+1763 FDTQNKLFNEAKI

>member
-9 PNEQDSLSY
+9 PNEQDNLNY

-31 IIQQQLAQQAAQQQ
+31 IIQQQLAQQQAAQQQ

-125 NASNENGGVVPLV
+125 NASNENGGVVPMV

-186 VAGIAAAPMIVGDLA
+186 VAGIAAAPMIAGDLA

-224 VVATAKQFAIDPI
+224 VIATAKQFAIDPI

-282 EGVYNKVSD
+282 EGIYNKVSD

-305 EAAENARNKVAG
+305 EAAENARNKAAG
-317 AFDDIGRNEIK
+317 AFDDIGINEIK

-344 EGVIPEEAVSDY
+344 EGIIPEEAVSDY

-400 STFDVHALSDDG
+400 SSFDTRVVSHDEYGSEGLIQFTDDRLQ
-412 YNTKGLV
+412 GLK
-419 QFDKHRYHELEKFAE
+419 DYAA
-434 ERGLDIN
+434 ERGLDPY
-441 DWRTQ
+441 DWKTQ
-446 IDFSA
+446 IDFSIH
-451 YELTQGE
+451 ELTEGNE
-458 EKNALNVMREHPDA
+458 RAALNTMREHPDA

-487 PDPEVARD
+487 PNPNVARD
-495 GERQR
+495 EERQR

-525 ESRRIQQPEKEIP
+525 ESRRIQQAEKEIP

-550 ISGDKENLNIS
+550 VNGDKENLNIS
-561 AKNNLVESDLSHA
+561 AKNDLIESDLSRA
-574 KDDLNMNTSTDDTNG
+574 KDDLNMNTSTDNTNG
-589 VKSENKAVFDDL
+589 VRNENKAVFDDL

-609 AISQNIDISPEK
+609 AISQNIDISPKELADKLKESEDFNSGLEK
-621 LAEEINKSP
+621 TSEQ
-630 KIMDSFRTYDIDEL
+630 KILEYKNQSQSELIDTIKDNIHEL
-644 RRYEEMS
+644 R
-651 WKDVNQE
+651 Q
-658 VKKNILDLKAGV
+658 GV
-670 IDPLGNL
+670 LDPLGDTVKVDFGTNRKTIDGITKQFGLERQTDSISVKRAFATTL
-677 VKFIYNTVSRKSLDG
+677 VKDTIKSPDIILRETLHDG
-692 LANHLY
+692 TSFKRTY
-698 MGSGREPRHP
+698 V
-708 SKLRGFATQLIKDTL
+708 KYWKDTNNVVR
-723 ESPDVIYE
+723 S
-731 QANGNHR
+731 
-738 YVGFYRGERNLLHS
+738 
-752 VIVSVKDGEV
+752 VSVEMTNGEM
-762 SKIVTSFA
+762 
-770 HDYSL
+770 
-775 DRSDG
+775 
-780 KIDAKK
+780 
-786 TLSSENSNTRVTN
+786 
-799 VVHVNPEIRRELSSR
+799 
-814 QSERPP
+814 
-820 QATSDSAALSD
+820 
-831 ARPDTSGNSRV
+831 
-842 TDEPGKVND
+842 GKVATNNVDSLARKVEKADAIEYARD
-851 KDLSYSVSNDN
+851 KAVNANNTGHDN
-862 TPTGEGIE
+862 NTISEDVE
-870 RLGRP
+870 RLERP

-885 NDLFDQRVKSGR
+885 NELFNQRVKSGR

-998 HFTERLARDKELN
+998 HFTERLAKDKELN

-1067 LYTHTVDE
+1067 LYTHTIDE

-1410 QEYLRSG
+1410 QDYLRSG

-1640 TPSVMPTAFI
+1640 TPSWMPTAFI
-1650 PIAEWAANYSFWR
+1650 PIYEWYSNYSFWR
-1663 QKSIVPQ
+1663 DKNIVPQ
-1670 AQQDLPDALQY
+1670 AEQDLPDALQY

-1734 KRWYEL
+1734 KRWYEM
-1740 PEINKFTATPYQG
+1740 PEINKFTATPYQS

>member
-9 PNEQDSLSY
+9 PNEQDSLNY

-151 GTDYTNARRD
+151 GTDYTNARRN

-186 VAGIAAAPMIVGDLA
+186 VAGIAAAPMIAGDLA

-277 PKGVK
+277 PKGAK

-305 EAAENARNKVAG
+305 EAAENVRNKAAG

-344 EGVIPEEAVSDY
+344 EGVIPEEAVSGY

-400 STFDVHALSDDG
+400 SSFDTRVVSHDEYGSEGLIQFTDDRLQG
-412 YNTKGLV
+412 LKDFAAEKGL
-419 QFDKHRYHELEKFAE
+419 DPY
-434 ERGLDIN
+434 
-441 DWRTQ
+441 DWKTQ
-446 IDFSA
+446 IDFSIH
-451 YELTQGE
+451 ELTEGNE
-458 EKNALNVMREHPDA
+458 RAALNTMREHPDA

-487 PDPEVARD
+487 PNPNVARD
-495 GERQR
+495 EERQR

-525 ESRRIQQPEKEIP
+525 ESRRIQQAEKEIP
-538 HEIVESDKNNSQ
+538 HEIAESDKNNSQ

-561 AKNNLVESDLSHA
+561 AKSDLVESDLSHA
-574 KDDLNMNTSTDDTNG
+574 KDDLNMNTSTDNTNG
-589 VKSENKAVFDDL
+589 VRSENKAIFDDS

-609 AISQNIDISPEK
+609 AISQNIDISPKELADKLRESEDFNSDLEK
-621 LAEEINKSP
+621 TSEQ
-630 KIMDSFRTYDIDEL
+630 KILEYKNRSQSELIDTIKDNIHEL
-644 RRYEEMS
+644 R
-651 WKDVNQE
+651 Q
-658 VKKNILDLKAGV
+658 GV
-670 IDPLGNL
+670 LDPLGDTGKVDFGTNIKTIDGITKQFGLERQTGSISVKRAFATTL
-677 VKFIYNTVSRKSLDG
+677 VKDTIKSPDIILRETSHDG
-692 LANHLY
+692 TSFKRMY
-698 MGSGREPRHP
+698 V
-708 SKLRGFATQLIKDTL
+708 KYWKDTNNVVR
-723 ESPDVIYE
+723 S
-731 QANGNHR
+731 
-738 YVGFYRGERNLLHS
+738 
-752 VIVSVKDGEV
+752 VSVEMTNGEM
-762 SKIVTSFA
+762 
-770 HDYSL
+770 
-775 DRSDG
+775 
-780 KIDAKK
+780 
-786 TLSSENSNTRVTN
+786 
-799 VVHVNPEIRRELSSR
+799 
-814 QSERPP
+814 
-820 QATSDSAALSD
+820 
-831 ARPDTSGNSRV
+831 
-842 TDEPGKVND
+842 GKVATNSVDSLARKVEKADAIEYARD
-851 KDLSYSVSNDN
+851 KAVNANNTGRDN
-862 TPTGEGIE
+862 NTISEGVE

-934 DHKNGFSIDPKFNT
+934 DHKNGFSVDPKFNA
-948 EFSKVVHERFGKV
+948 EFSKVVHDRFGNV

-998 HFTERLARDKELN
+998 HFTERLAKDKELN

-1702 VDNTIRGYGGNLA
+1702 VDNTIKGYGGNLA

-1734 KRWYEL
+1734 KRWYEM

-1811 NENISGEQKREQ
+1811 NDGMSGEQKREQ
-1823 LDRFNVL
+1823 LDRLNVL
-1830 KANIARR
+1830 KTNIARR

-1842 RVK
+1842 RIK

>member
-1 MGAFDNLF
+1 MGLFDGIAGAGANKYQRTGL
-9 PNEQDSLSY
+9 
-18 TPQGYFDDIVENG
+18 FDDIAAATYAEQDE
-31 IIQQQLAQQAAQQQ
+31 IQAAQQAEQ
-45 AQQSGGGSIID
+45 ATQQQNSGSIID
-56 GIANNV
+56 GIANQINTT
-62 EYVKNGIAN
+62 AN
-71 NVEYVQNGFDNAAK
+71 NVA
-85 AAADQAETTLTN
+85 
-97 VGNTIKDWGNNVK
+97 NTFSEWGDNVK
-110 NAWDNYNYQVGNAIV
+110 TALDNYNYQVGNAITK
-125 NASNENGGVVPLV
+125 AAEENGGVVPMV
-138 VSDDPEATLTQYG
+138 VSDDPEATLTVYG
-151 GTDYTNARRD
+151 GTDYTNARKE
-161 LYNEAIGKPAAN
+161 LYNEAIGKPAGYA
-173 LAITPFMPTPIRA
+173 AITPYMPTPIRA
-186 VAGIAAAPMIVGDLA
+186 AAGVMASPMIIGDA
-201 EIATQNAEA
+201 MDMYTHNSEA
-210 KANGEAPEGIMGNP
+210 KANGEAPEGVMGNP
-224 VVATAKQFAIDPI
+224 VVATVKQFALDPI
-237 IDPVTRAVSDPS
+237 IDPVTRAASDPS
-249 GFIGNIVDNPTNLWS
+249 GFIGGIVDNPTNLWN
-264 DVFLPVELTKGAV
+264 DVFLPAALVKGAT
-277 PKGVK
+277 PKGLKGKVYEKLPDSVTDRVEAVRDGINDGITDVK
-282 EGVYNKVSD
+282 ERANGLFADIAKRTNEPVEEVGTGETNNLFGDIARDNPDQYITDEYVS
-291 VIPERVGEIKEKIG
+291 PENTG
-305 EAAENARNKVAG
+305 
-317 AFDDIGRNEIK
+317 
-328 SETPELAA
+328 
-336 AYEPQGMF
+336 
-344 EGVIPEEAVSDY
+344 DY
-356 VTPERPEGGYEETGN
+356 TGGYEETGN

-400 STFDVHALSDDG
+400 SSFDTGAVSYDG
-412 YNTKGLV
+412 NGSVGLV
-419 QFDKHRYHELEKFAE
+419 QFTGPRKTALENFAA
-434 ERGLDIN
+434 ERGLDVN

-446 IDFSA
+446 IDFSV

-458 EKNALNVMREHPDA
+458 EKAALQAMRENPNA
-472 TPEEMAVIVRREYER
+472 TPEEMAVIVRERYER
-487 PDPEVARD
+487 PDPDVAND
-495 GERQR
+495 AERQR
-500 IARETFD
+500 IARATFD

-514 STPRNGVSENG
+514 STPRNGISENG
-525 ESRRIQQPEKEIP
+525 ESRRIQQPEREIP

-550 ISGDKENLNIS
+550 VSGDKENLNIS

-589 VKSENKAVFDDL
+589 VRSENKTVFDDL
-601 AENNAKKE
+601 AENNTKKE
-609 AISQNIDISPEK
+609 AISQNIDISPKELADKLKESEDFNSGIEK
-621 LAEEINKSP
+621 TSEQ
-630 KIMDSFRTYDIDEL
+630 KILEYKNQSQSELIDTIKDNIHEL
-644 RRYEEMS
+644 R
-651 WKDVNQE
+651 Q
-658 VKKNILDLKAGV
+658 GV
-670 IDPLGNL
+670 LDPLGDTGKVDFGMNRKTIDGITKQFGLERQTDSISVKRAFATTL
-677 VKFIYNTVSRKSLDG
+677 VKDTIKSPDIILRETSHDG
-692 LANHLY
+692 TSFKRVY
-698 MGSGREPRHP
+698 V
-708 SKLRGFATQLIKDTL
+708 KYWKDTNNVVR
-723 ESPDVIYE
+723 S
-731 QANGNHR
+731 
-738 YVGFYRGERNLLHS
+738 
-752 VIVSVKDGEV
+752 VSVEMTNGEMGRV
-762 SKIVTSFA
+762 ATNNV
-770 HDYSL
+770 DSL
-775 DRSDG
+775 AR
-780 KIDAKK
+780 KVEKADAIEYARDKAVNANN
-786 TLSSENSNTRVTN
+786 TGRDNNTISEDV
-799 VVHVNPEIRRELSSR
+799 
-814 QSERPP
+814 
-820 QATSDSAALSD
+820 
-831 ARPDTSGNSRV
+831 
-842 TDEPGKVND
+842 
-851 KDLSYSVSNDN
+851 
-862 TPTGEGIE
+862 E

-875 VTRREIINTV
+875 VTRREIIDTV
-885 NDLFDQRVKSGR
+885 NELFNQRVKSGR
-897 LGKSK
+897 LGKRK

-948 EFSKVVHERFGKV
+948 EFSKVVHERFGNV
-961 YDKLGDEGIRKEG
+961 YDKLDDEGIRKEG

-1067 LYTHTVDE
+1067 LYTHAVDE

-1150 AKHDLDFHANGQKAT
+1150 AKHDLDFHANGQKTT

-1192 KYQQHLLQQLV
+1192 KYQRHLLQQLV

-1288 FAKLADIHGMGRI
+1288 FAKLADIQGMGRL
-1301 VEQVKEGSARATD
+1301 VERVKEGAASSKD
-1314 NTFTVWQRGQKV
+1314 NTFTVWQHGQKV

-1498 AALEARDITIDFS
+1498 AAIEARDITIDFS

-1520 NRIVAFFN
+1520 NRVVAFFN

-1582 TYWILPSGDHLIKIP
+1582 TYWILPSSDHLIKIP

-1663 QKSIVPQ
+1663 QRSIVPQ

-1724 ATGETANRPA
+1724 AMGETANRPT
-1734 KRWYEL
+1734 KRWYEM
-1740 PEINKFTATPYQG
+1740 PEINKFTATPYQS

>member
-31 IIQQQLAQQAAQQQ
+31 IIQQQLAQQQAAQQ

-125 NASNENGGVVPLV
+125 NASNENGGVVPMV

-151 GTDYTNARRD
+151 GTDYTNARKD

-186 VAGIAAAPMIVGDLA
+186 VAGIAAAPMIAGDLA

-224 VVATAKQFAIDPI
+224 VIATAKQFAIDPI

-305 EAAENARNKVAG
+305 EAAENVRNKAAG

-356 VTPERPEGGYEETGN
+356 VSPERPEGGYEETGN

-400 STFDVHALSDDG
+400 SSFDTGAVSYDG
-412 YNTKGLV
+412 NGSVGLV
-419 QFDKHRYHELEKFAE
+419 QFTGPRKTALENFAA

-446 IDFSA
+446 IDFSI

-458 EKNALNVMREHPDA
+458 ETKALEAMRANPDA
-472 TPEEMAVIVRREYER
+472 TPEEMAVIVRERYER
-487 PDPEVARD
+487 PDPAVAND
-495 GERQR
+495 AERQR
-500 IARETFD
+500 VARETFD

-525 ESRRIQQPEKEIP
+525 ESRRIQQAEKEIP
-538 HEIVESDKNNSQ
+538 HEIVESDKNNYQ
-550 ISGDKENLNIS
+550 VSGDKENLNIS
-561 AKNNLVESDLSHA
+561 AKNNLVESDLSRA

-589 VKSENKAVFDDL
+589 VRSENKAVFDDST
-601 AENNAKKE
+601 ENNAKKE
-609 AISQNIDISPEK
+609 AISQNVDITPET
-621 LAEEINKSP
+621 LAEKVRDSKTIDNNFAEYKEAEMEKYRGKSQE
-630 KIMDSFRTYDIDEL
+630 EL
-644 RRYEEMS
+644 VDMMRET
-651 WKDVNQE
+651 
-658 VKKNILDLKAGV
+658 LLKYRNGFS
-670 IDPLGNL
+670 DPLGNHVWL
-677 VKFIYNTVSRKSLDG
+677 DYGKNKENIDGMIKHFGGGRGKETVIAKRAFGAELLGDTISKPDFILSTIVK
-692 LANHLY
+692 A
-698 MGSGREPRHP
+698 
-708 SKLRGFATQLIKDTL
+708 
-723 ESPDVIYE
+723 
-731 QANGNHR
+731 
-738 YVGFYRGERNLLHS
+738 GEREIPRRLYLKYWKGNDNLTHIIS
-752 VIVSVKDGEV
+752 VE
-762 SKIVTSFA
+762 KIGYEANKTVTSFVA
-770 HDYSL
+770 AD
-775 DRSDG
+775 
-780 KIDAKK
+780 KNKPNKAFK
-786 TLSSENSNTRVTN
+786 TLWKKIEKADAIEYVDPNIS
-799 VVHVNPEIRRELSSR
+799 HELN
-814 QSERPP
+814 
-820 QATSDSAALSD
+820 L
-831 ARPDTSGNSRV
+831 ARPSEYPRQASRDDTVSVDTHHSTTGNFSLL
-842 TDEPGKVND
+842 DENEKVNN
-851 KDLSYSVSNDN
+851 KDLAYSGHGED
-862 TPTGEGIE
+862 PTGEGVE

-897 LGKSK
+897 LGKRK

-934 DHKNGFSIDPKFNT
+934 DHKNGFSIDPKFNA
-948 EFSKVVHERFGKV
+948 EFSKVVHERFGNV

-998 HFTERLARDKELN
+998 HFTERLAKDKELN

-1026 QAPEE
+1026 QDPEE

-1084 EVNKQIGKE
+1084 EVNEQIGKE

-1123 AAGVKGLKA
+1123 AAGVKGLKD
-1132 ILEPIGIKER
+1132 ILEPIGVKER

-1275 FTNAIERNKVAQN
+1275 FTSAIERNKVAQN

-1520 NRIVAFFN
+1520 NRVVAFFN

-1687 VAKGIGSLFNVSPYK
+1687 VAKGIGSLLNVSPYK

-1734 KRWYEL
+1734 KRWYEM
-1740 PEINKFTATPYQG
+1740 PEINKFAATPYQS

>member
-9 PNEQDSLSY
+9 PNEQDSLNY

-62 EYVKNGIAN
+62 EYIKNGIAN

-151 GTDYTNARRD
+151 GTDYTNARRA

-186 VAGIAAAPMIVGDLA
+186 VAGIAAAPMIIGDA
-201 EIATQNAEA
+201 MDMYMHNSEA

-282 EGVYNKVSD
+282 EGIYNKVSD

-305 EAAENARNKVAG
+305 EAAENARNKAAG

-328 SETPELAA
+328 SETPELVA

-400 STFDVHALSDDG
+400 SSFDTGAVSYDG
-412 YNTKGLV
+412 NGSVGLV
-419 QFDKHRYHELEKFAE
+419 QFTGPRKTALENFAA

-446 IDFSA
+446 IDFSI

-458 EKNALNVMREHPDA
+458 ETKALEAMRANPDA
-472 TPEEMAVIVRREYER
+472 TPEEMAVIVRERYER
-487 PDPEVARD
+487 PDPAVAND
-495 GERQR
+495 AERQR
-500 IARETFD
+500 VARETFD

-525 ESRRIQQPEKEIP
+525 ESRRIQQAEREIP

-550 ISGDKENLNIS
+550 VSGDKENLNIS
-561 AKNNLVESDLSHA
+561 AKNDVVESDLSRV
-574 KDDLNMNTSTDDTNG
+574 KDDLNTNTSTDDTNG
-589 VKSENKAVFDDL
+589 VRSENKAVFDDL

-609 AISQNIDISPEK
+609 ATSQKIDISPKELADKLRESEDFNSDLEK
-621 LAEEINKSP
+621 NSEQ
-630 KIMDSFRTYDIDEL
+630 KILEYKNQSQSELIDTIKDNIHEL
-644 RRYEEMS
+644 R
-651 WKDVNQE
+651 Q
-658 VKKNILDLKAGV
+658 GV
-670 IDPLGNL
+670 LDPLGDTGKVDFGTNRKTIDGITKQFGLERQTDSISVKRAFATTL
-677 VKFIYNTVSRKSLDG
+677 VKDTIKSPDIILRETAHDG
-692 LANHLY
+692 TSFKRTY
-698 MGSGREPRHP
+698 V
-708 SKLRGFATQLIKDTL
+708 KYWKDTNNVVR
-723 ESPDVIYE
+723 S
-731 QANGNHR
+731 
-738 YVGFYRGERNLLHS
+738 
-752 VIVSVKDGEV
+752 VSVEMTNGEM
-762 SKIVTSFA
+762 
-770 HDYSL
+770 
-775 DRSDG
+775 
-780 KIDAKK
+780 
-786 TLSSENSNTRVTN
+786 
-799 VVHVNPEIRRELSSR
+799 
-814 QSERPP
+814 
-820 QATSDSAALSD
+820 
-831 ARPDTSGNSRV
+831 
-842 TDEPGKVND
+842 GKVATNNVDSLTRKVENADAIEYARD
-851 KDLSYSVSNDN
+851 KAVNANNTGRDN
-862 TPTGEGIE
+862 NTISEDVE

-897 LGKSK
+897 LGKRK

-934 DHKNGFSIDPKFNT
+934 DHKNGFSVDPKFNA

-961 YDKLGDEGIRKEG
+961 YDKLGDDGIRKEG

-998 HFTERLARDKELN
+998 HFTERLAKDKELN

-1026 QAPEE
+1026 QDPEE

-1123 AAGVKGLKA
+1123 SAGVKGLKA

-1314 NTFTVWQRGQKV
+1314 NTFAVWQRGQKV

-1335 AALEMSDK
+1335 AALEMSDR

-1441 EPTWQKVV
+1441 EPIWQKVV

-1520 NRIVAFFN
+1520 NRVVAFFN

-1687 VAKGIGSLFNVSPYK
+1687 VAKGIGSLLNVSPYK

-1724 ATGETANRPA
+1724 ATGETASRPA
-1734 KRWYEL
+1734 KRWYEM

>member
-9 PNEQDSLSY
+9 PNEQDSLNY

-31 IIQQQLAQQAAQQQ
+31 IIQQQLAQQQAAQQ

-85 AAADQAETTLTN
+85 AAAEQSETTLRN
-97 VGNTIKDWGNNVK
+97 IGNTLKDWGNDVK
-110 NAWDNYNYQVGNAIV
+110 NAWDNYNYQVGNAIT
-125 NASNENGGVVPLV
+125 NAANENGGVVPMV
-138 VSDDPEATLTQYG
+138 VSDDPEAILTQYG
-151 GTDYTNARRD
+151 GTDYTNARRN

-186 VAGIAAAPMIVGDLA
+186 VAGIAAAPMIAGDLA

-305 EAAENARNKVAG
+305 KAAENVRNKAAG
-317 AFDDIGRNEIK
+317 AFDDIGRAEVANA
-328 SETPELAA
+328 TPELAA

-344 EGVIPEEAVSDY
+344 EGIIPEETVSDY
-356 VTPERPEGGYEETGN
+356 ISPERPEGGYEETGN

-400 STFDVHALSDDG
+400 SSFDTRVVSHDEYGSEGLIQFTDDRLQG
-412 YNTKGLV
+412 LKDFAAEKGL
-419 QFDKHRYHELEKFAE
+419 DPY
-434 ERGLDIN
+434 
-441 DWRTQ
+441 DWKTQ
-446 IDFSA
+446 IDFSIH
-451 YELTQGE
+451 ELTEGNE
-458 EKNALNVMREHPDA
+458 RAALNTMREHPDA

-487 PDPEVARD
+487 PNPNVARD
-495 GERQR
+495 EERQR

-550 ISGDKENLNIS
+550 IGTDKENLNIS
-561 AKNNLVESDLSHA
+561 AKNDLVESDLSHA
-574 KDDLNMNTSTDDTNG
+574 KDDLNMNTSGDNANG
-589 VKSENKAVFDDL
+589 VRSENKAVFDDL

-609 AISQNIDISPEK
+609 ATSQNIDISPEK

-630 KIMDSFRTYDIDEL
+630 KIQEGFRQYNADDL

-651 WKDVNQE
+651 WREAVEE
-658 VKKNILDLKAGV
+658 VKQNIINLKNGIR
-670 IDPLGNL
+670 DPFNNL
-677 VKFIYNTVSRKSLDG
+677 VRFVYDSKNKESIDR
-692 LANHLY
+692 LADHLY
-698 MGSGREPRHP
+698 KGSSKGAQHP
-708 SKLRGFATQLIKDTL
+708 SKKRAFVTQLVKDTI
-723 ESPDVIYE
+723 SNPDVVLRQVDGRLKYI
-731 QANGNHR
+731 
-738 YVGFYRGERNLLHS
+738 GFYRGEKSNLLHKV
-752 VIVSVKDGEV
+752 VIEVKKNGSGE
-762 SKIVTSFA
+762 IVTSFIDDSNA
-770 HDYSL
+770 RRGGFAMNAKKMLS
-775 DRSDG
+775 G
-780 KIDAKK
+780 KIAIDKV
-786 TLSSENSNTRVTN
+786 EYINSN
-799 VVHVNPEIRRELSSR
+799 IRDELKAR

-842 TDEPGKVND
+842 TDENEKVNN
-851 KDLSYSVSNDN
+851 KDLSYSGHGED
-862 TPTGEGIE
+862 PTGEGVE

-948 EFSKVVHERFGKV
+948 EFSKVVHDRFGNV

-1187 ADELQ
+1187 ADELK

-1403 IKKGELY
+1403 LKKGELY

-1441 EPTWQKVV
+1441 KPTWQKVV

-1498 AALEARDITIDFS
+1498 AAIEARDITIDFS

-1520 NRIVAFFN
+1520 NRVVAFFN

-1582 TYWILPSGDHLIKIP
+1582 TYWILPSGDYLIKIP

-1734 KRWYEL
+1734 KRWYEM

>member
-9 PNEQDSLSY
+9 PNEQESLNY

-31 IIQQQLAQQAAQQQ
+31 IIQQQLAQQQAAQQ

-97 VGNTIKDWGNNVK
+97 IGNTVRDWGDNVK
-110 NAWDNYNYQVGNAIV
+110 DAWDNYNYQVGNAIV
-125 NASNENGGVVPLV
+125 NAANENGGVVPMV

-151 GTDYTNARRD
+151 GTDYTNARRN

-173 LAITPFMPTPIRA
+173 LAITPFMPTPVRA
-186 VAGIAAAPMIVGDLA
+186 VAGIAAAPMIAGDLA

-210 KANGEAPEGIMGNP
+210 KASGEAPDGIMGNP
-224 VVATAKQFAIDPI
+224 VIATAKQFAIDPI

-282 EGVYNKVSD
+282 EGVYNKISD
-291 VIPERVGEIKEKIG
+291 VIPERVSEVKEKIG
-305 EAAENARNKVAG
+305 ETAENARNKAAG

-356 VTPERPEGGYEETGN
+356 VSPERPEGGYEETGN

-400 STFDVHALSDDG
+400 SSFDTGAVSYDG
-412 YNTKGLV
+412 NGSVGLV
-419 QFDKHRYHELEKFAE
+419 QFTGPRKTALENFAA
-434 ERGLDIN
+434 ERGLDVN

-446 IDFSA
+446 IDFSV

-458 EKNALNVMREHPDA
+458 EKAALQAMRENPNA
-472 TPEEMAVIVRREYER
+472 TPEEMAVIVRERYER
-487 PDPEVARD
+487 PDPSVAND
-495 GERQR
+495 AERQR
-500 IARETFD
+500 VARETFD

-525 ESRRIQQPEKEIP
+525 ESRRIQQAEKEIP

-550 ISGDKENLNIS
+550 ISGNKENLNIS
-561 AKNNLVESDLSHA
+561 AKNDVVESDLSRV
-574 KDDLNMNTSTDDTNG
+574 KDDLNMEHSTDDING
-589 VKSENKAVFDDL
+589 VRSENKAVFDDL
-601 AENNAKKE
+601 AENNTKKE
-609 AISQNIDISPEK
+609 AISQNIDITPET
-621 LAEEINKSP
+621 LAEKVRDSKTIDNNFAEYKEAEMEKYRGKSQE
-630 KIMDSFRTYDIDEL
+630 EL
-644 RRYEEMS
+644 VDMMRET
-651 WKDVNQE
+651 
-658 VKKNILDLKAGV
+658 LLKYRNGFS
-670 IDPLGNL
+670 DPLGNHVWL
-677 VKFIYNTVSRKSLDG
+677 DYGKNKENIDGMIKHFGGGRGKETVIAKRAFGAELLGDTISKPDFILSTIVK
-692 LANHLY
+692 A
-698 MGSGREPRHP
+698 
-708 SKLRGFATQLIKDTL
+708 
-723 ESPDVIYE
+723 
-731 QANGNHR
+731 
-738 YVGFYRGERNLLHS
+738 GEREIPRRLYLKYWKGNDNLTHIIS
-752 VIVSVKDGEV
+752 VE
-762 SKIVTSFA
+762 KIGYEANKTVTSFVA
-770 HDYSL
+770 AD
-775 DRSDG
+775 
-780 KIDAKK
+780 KNKPNKAFK
-786 TLSSENSNTRVTN
+786 TLWKKIEKADAIEYVDPNIS
-799 VVHVNPEIRRELSSR
+799 HELN
-814 QSERPP
+814 
-820 QATSDSAALSD
+820 L
-831 ARPDTSGNSRV
+831 ARPSEYPRQASRDDTVSVDTHHSTTGNFSLL
-842 TDEPGKVND
+842 DENEKVNN
-851 KDLSYSVSNDN
+851 KDLSYSGHGED
-862 TPTGEGIE
+862 PTGEGVE

-948 EFSKVVHERFGKV
+948 EFSKVVHDRFGNV

-984 DRNKAKADFPTFYD
+984 DRNKAKADFPTFYN

-1123 AAGVKGLKA
+1123 SAGVKGLKA

-1192 KYQQHLLQQLV
+1192 KYQRHLLQQLV

-1314 NTFTVWQRGQKV
+1314 NTFTVWQRGKKV

-1371 LANLVRDNVS
+1371 LANLARDNVS

-1498 AALEARDITIDFS
+1498 AAIEARDITIDFS

-1520 NRIVAFFN
+1520 NRVVAFFN

-1734 KRWYEL
+1734 KRWYEM

-1763 FDAQNKLFNEAKI
+1763 FDTQNKLFNEAKI

>member
-9 PNEQDSLSY
+9 PNEQDSLNY

-31 IIQQQLAQQAAQQQ
+31 IIQQQLAQQQAAQQQ

-125 NASNENGGVVPLV
+125 NASNENGGVVPMV

-186 VAGIAAAPMIVGDLA
+186 VAGIAAAPMIAGDLA

-224 VVATAKQFAIDPI
+224 IIATAKQFAIDPI

-305 EAAENARNKVAG
+305 EAAENVRNKAAG
-317 AFDDIGRNEIK
+317 KFDDIGRAEVA
-328 SETPELAA
+328 SETPELVA

-344 EGVIPEEAVSDY
+344 EGIIPEEAVSDY
-356 VTPERPEGGYEETGN
+356 VTPERSEGGYEETGN

-400 STFDVHALSDDG
+400 SSFDTRVVSHDEYGSEGLIQFTDDRLQG
-412 YNTKGLV
+412 LKDFAAEKGL
-419 QFDKHRYHELEKFAE
+419 DPY
-434 ERGLDIN
+434 
-441 DWRTQ
+441 DWKTQ
-446 IDFSA
+446 IDFSIH
-451 YELTQGE
+451 ELTEGNE
-458 EKNALNVMREHPDA
+458 RAALNAMREHPDA

-487 PDPEVARD
+487 PNPNVARD
-495 GERQR
+495 EERQR

-525 ESRRIQQPEKEIP
+525 ESRRIQQAEKEIP

-550 ISGDKENLNIS
+550 VSGDKENLNIS
-561 AKNNLVESDLSHA
+561 AKNDFVESDLSHA

-589 VKSENKAVFDDL
+589 VRNENKTVFDDS

-609 AISQNIDISPEK
+609 AISQNIDITPET
-621 LAEEINKSP
+621 LAEKVRDSKTLDNNFAEYKEAEMEKYRGKSQE
-630 KIMDSFRTYDIDEL
+630 EL
-644 RRYEEMS
+644 VDMMRET
-651 WKDVNQE
+651 
-658 VKKNILDLKAGV
+658 LLKYHNGFS
-670 IDPLGNL
+670 DPLGNHVWL
-677 VKFIYNTVSRKSLDG
+677 DYGKNKENIDGMIKHFGGGRGKETVIAKRAFGAELLGDTISKPDFILSTIVK
-692 LANHLY
+692 A
-698 MGSGREPRHP
+698 
-708 SKLRGFATQLIKDTL
+708 
-723 ESPDVIYE
+723 
-731 QANGNHR
+731 
-738 YVGFYRGERNLLHS
+738 GEREIPRRLYLKYWKGNDNLTHIIS
-752 VIVSVKDGEV
+752 VE
-762 SKIVTSFA
+762 KIGYEANKTVTSFVA
-770 HDYSL
+770 AD
-775 DRSDG
+775 
-780 KIDAKK
+780 KNKPNKAFK
-786 TLSSENSNTRVTN
+786 TLWKKIEKADAIEYVDPNIS
-799 VVHVNPEIRRELSSR
+799 HELN
-814 QSERPP
+814 
-820 QATSDSAALSD
+820 L
-831 ARPDTSGNSRV
+831 ARPSEYPRQASRDDTVSVDTHHSTTGNFSLL
-842 TDEPGKVND
+842 DKNEKVNN
-851 KDLSYSVSNDN
+851 KDLAYSGHGEE
-862 TPTGEGIE
+862 PTGEGVE

-897 LGKSK
+897 LGKRK

-948 EFSKVVHERFGKV
+948 EFSKVVHARFGNV

-984 DRNKAKADFPTFYD
+984 DRNKAKADFPTFYN

-1123 AAGVKGLKA
+1123 SAGVKGLKA

-1187 ADELQ
+1187 TDELQ
-1192 KYQQHLLQQLV
+1192 KYQRHLLQQLV

-1520 NRIVAFFN
+1520 NRVVAFFN

-1617 DDKEHGRKGIGFK
+1617 DDKDHGRKGIGFK

-1763 FDAQNKLFNEAKI
+1763 FDEQNKLFNEAKI

-1830 KANIARR
+1830 KVNIARR

>member
-125 NASNENGGVVPLV
+125 NASNENGGVVPMV

-186 VAGIAAAPMIVGDLA
+186 VAGIAAAPMIAGDLA

-305 EAAENARNKVAG
+305 EAAENARNKAAG

-344 EGVIPEEAVSDY
+344 EGIIPEEAVSDY

-400 STFDVHALSDDG
+400 SSFDTGAVSYDG
-412 YNTKGLV
+412 NGSVGLV
-419 QFDKHRYHELEKFAE
+419 QFTGPRKTALENFAA

-446 IDFSA
+446 IDFSI

-458 EKNALNVMREHPDA
+458 ETKALEAMRANPDA
-472 TPEEMAVIVRREYER
+472 TPEEMAVIVRERYER
-487 PDPEVARD
+487 PDPAVAND
-495 GERQR
+495 AERQR
-500 IARETFD
+500 VARETFD

-525 ESRRIQQPEKEIP
+525 ESRRIQQAEKEIP

-561 AKNNLVESDLSHA
+561 VKNDVVESDLSRA

-589 VKSENKAVFDDL
+589 VRSENKAVFDDST
-601 AENNAKKE
+601 ENNAKKE
-609 AISQNIDISPEK
+609 AISQNIDITPDNLIKKLEESETVNNTFAEYSRNEFEK
-621 LAEEINKSP
+621 YRGKTQEE
-630 KIMDSFRTYDIDEL
+630 L
-644 RRYEEMS
+644 
-651 WKDVNQE
+651 KDLMRESLGEYRNGLV
-658 VKKNILDLKAGV
+658 
-670 IDPLGNL
+670 DPLGNKVWLDYGTNKENIDGMIKHFGAGYGKENIHAKRAFGARLLGETVTNPDFILSTTVQKGETLIPRRVYLKYWKGNDNIGHFIAVEKAGNEKGKVVTSAVGSDKLKDKAGAFRAYKGQIKKADAIEYVNPNISQELKL
-677 VKFIYNTVSRKSLDG
+677 VSPTEYPRPTSRDDTVSVDTHHSTTGNFSL
-692 LANHLY
+692 
-698 MGSGREPRHP
+698 
-708 SKLRGFATQLIKDTL
+708 
-723 ESPDVIYE
+723 
-731 QANGNHR
+731 
-738 YVGFYRGERNLLHS
+738 
-752 VIVSVKDGEV
+752 
-762 SKIVTSFA
+762 
-770 HDYSL
+770 L
-775 DRSDG
+775 D
-780 KIDAKK
+780 
-786 TLSSENSNTRVTN
+786 EN
-799 VVHVNPEIRRELSSR
+799 E
-814 QSERPP
+814 
-820 QATSDSAALSD
+820 
-831 ARPDTSGNSRV
+831 
-842 TDEPGKVND
+842 KVNN
-851 KDLSYSVSNDN
+851 KDLAYSGHGEA
-862 TPTGEGIE
+862 PTGEGVE

-934 DHKNGFSIDPKFNT
+934 DHKNGFSIDPKFNA

-961 YDKLGDEGIRKEG
+961 YDKLGEEGIRKEG

-998 HFTERLARDKELN
+998 HFTERLAKDKELN

-1093 IPFEN
+1093 ISFEN

-1192 KYQQHLLQQLV
+1192 KYQRHLLQQLV

-1238 LASSKGFINVASP
+1238 LTSSKGFINVASP

-1301 VEQVKEGSARATD
+1301 VEQVKDGSARATD

-1520 NRIVAFFN
+1520 NRVVAFFN

-1734 KRWYEL
+1734 KRWYEM

>member
-9 PNEQDSLSY
+9 PNEQDSLNY

-31 IIQQQLAQQAAQQQ
+31 IIQQQLAQQQAAQQ

-85 AAADQAETTLTN
+85 AAAEQSETTLRN
-97 VGNTIKDWGNNVK
+97 IGNTLKDWGSDVK
-110 NAWDNYNYQVGNAIV
+110 NAWDNYNYQVGNAIT
-125 NASNENGGVVPLV
+125 NAANENGGVVPV
-138 VSDDPEATLTQYG
+138 YDDPEAILTQYG
-151 GTDYTNARRD
+151 GTDYTNARRN

-210 KANGEAPEGIMGNP
+210 KASGEAPEGIMGNP
-224 VVATAKQFAIDPI
+224 VIATAKQFAIDPI

-305 EAAENARNKVAG
+305 KAAENVRNKAAG
-317 AFDDIGRNEIK
+317 AFDDIGRAEVANA
-328 SETPELAA
+328 TPELAA

-344 EGVIPEEAVSDY
+344 EGIIPEETVSDY
-356 VTPERPEGGYEETGN
+356 ISPERPEGGYEETGN

-400 STFDVHALSDDG
+400 SSFDTGAVSYDG
-412 YNTKGLV
+412 NGSVGLV
-419 QFDKHRYHELEKFAE
+419 QFTGPRKTALENFAA

-446 IDFSA
+446 IDFSI

-458 EKNALNVMREHPDA
+458 ETKALEAMRANPDA
-472 TPEEMAVIVRREYER
+472 TPEEMAVIVRERYER
-487 PDPEVARD
+487 PDPAVAND
-495 GERQR
+495 AERQR
-500 IARETFD
+500 VARETFD

-525 ESRRIQQPEKEIP
+525 ESRRIQQAEKEIP

-550 ISGDKENLNIS
+550 VSGDKENLNIS
-561 AKNNLVESDLSHA
+561 AKNDLVESDLSHA
-574 KDDLNMNTSTDDTNG
+574 KDDLNMNTSGDNANG
-589 VKSENKAVFDDL
+589 VRSENKAVFDDS
-601 AENNAKKE
+601 AENNTKKE

-630 KIMDSFRTYDIDEL
+630 KIQEGFRQYNADDL

-651 WKDVNQE
+651 WREAVEE
-658 VKKNILDLKAGV
+658 VKQNIINLKNGIR
-670 IDPLGNL
+670 DPFNNL
-677 VKFIYNTVSRKSLDG
+677 VRFVYDSKNKESIDR
-692 LANHLY
+692 LADHLY
-698 MGSGREPRHP
+698 KGSSKGTQHP
-708 SKLRGFATQLIKDTL
+708 SKKRAFVTQLVKDTI
-723 ESPDVIYE
+723 SNPDVVLRQVDGRLKYI
-731 QANGNHR
+731 
-738 YVGFYRGERNLLHS
+738 GFYRGEKSNLLHKV
-752 VIVSVKDGEV
+752 VIEVKKNGSGE
-762 SKIVTSFA
+762 IVTSFIDDSNA
-770 HDYSL
+770 RRGGFAMNAKKMLS
-775 DRSDG
+775 G
-780 KIDAKK
+780 KIAIDKV
-786 TLSSENSNTRVTN
+786 EYINSN
-799 VVHVNPEIRRELSSR
+799 IRDELKAR

-842 TDEPGKVND
+842 TDETGKVND
-851 KDLSYSVSNDN
+851 KDLSYSISNN
-862 TPTGEGIE
+862 NNPTGEGVE

-885 NDLFDQRVKSGR
+885 NDLFDQRIKSGR

-948 EFSKVVHERFGKV
+948 EFSKVVHDRFGNV

-1288 FAKLADIHGMGRI
+1288 FAGLADIHGMGRI

-1520 NRIVAFFN
+1520 NRVVAFFN

-1536 LRRVWKEDPVGASI
+1536 LRRVWKEDPVGASV

-1663 QKSIVPQ
+1663 QKNIVPQ

-1724 ATGETANRPA
+1724 ATGETANRPV
-1734 KRWYEL
+1734 KRWYEM
-1740 PEINKFTATPYQG
+1740 PEINKFTATPYQS

-1811 NENISGEQKREQ
+1811 NDGMSGEQKREQ
-1823 LDRFNVL
+1823 LDRLNVL
-1830 KANIARR
+1830 KTNIARR

-1842 RVK
+1842 RIK

>member
-9 PNEQDSLSY
+9 PNEQDSLNY

-31 IIQQQLAQQAAQQQ
+31 IIQQQLAQQAAQQ
-45 AQQSGGGSIID
+45 AQQSSGGSIID

-125 NASNENGGVVPLV
+125 NASNENGGVVPMV

-186 VAGIAAAPMIVGDLA
+186 VAGIAAAPMIAGDLA

-282 EGVYNKVSD
+282 EGIHNKVSD
-291 VIPERVGEIKEKIG
+291 IIPERISEVKEKIG
-305 EAAENARNKVAG
+305 EAAENARNKAAG
-317 AFDDIGRNEIK
+317 AFDDIGRAEVA

-356 VTPERPEGGYEETGN
+356 VSPERPEGGYEETGN

-400 STFDVHALSDDG
+400 SSFDTGAVSYDG
-412 YNTKGLV
+412 NGSVGLV
-419 QFDKHRYHELEKFAE
+419 QFTGPRKTALENFAA

-446 IDFSA
+446 IDFSI

-458 EKNALNVMREHPDA
+458 ETKALEAMRANPDA
-472 TPEEMAVIVRREYER
+472 TPEEMAVIVRERYER
-487 PDPEVARD
+487 PDPAVAND
-495 GERQR
+495 AERQR
-500 IARETFD
+500 VARETFD

-525 ESRRIQQPEKEIP
+525 ESRQTQQPEKEIP

-561 AKNNLVESDLSHA
+561 AKNDLVESDLSHA
-574 KDDLNMNTSTDDTNG
+574 KYDLNMNTSTDNTNG
-589 VKSENKAVFDDL
+589 VRSENKAVFDDS

-609 AISQNIDISPEK
+609 AISQNIDISPKELADKLKESEDFNSGLEK
-621 LAEEINKSP
+621 TSEQ
-630 KIMDSFRTYDIDEL
+630 KILEYKNQSQSELIDTIKDNIHEL
-644 RRYEEMS
+644 R
-651 WKDVNQE
+651 Q
-658 VKKNILDLKAGV
+658 GV
-670 IDPLGNL
+670 LDPLGDTGKVDFGTNRKTIDGITKQFGLERQTDSISVKRAFATTL
-677 VKFIYNTVSRKSLDG
+677 VKDTIKSPNIILRETAHDG
-692 LANHLY
+692 TSFKRTY
-698 MGSGREPRHP
+698 V
-708 SKLRGFATQLIKDTL
+708 KYWKDTNNVVR
-723 ESPDVIYE
+723 S
-731 QANGNHR
+731 
-738 YVGFYRGERNLLHS
+738 
-752 VIVSVKDGEV
+752 VSVEMTNGE
-762 SKIVTSFA
+762 A
-770 HDYSL
+770 
-775 DRSDG
+775 G
-780 KIDAKK
+780 
-786 TLSSENSNTRVTN
+786 RVTTNN
-799 VVHVNPEIRRELSSR
+799 VDSLARKVEKADAIEYARDKAINANNTGRDNNTI
-814 QSERPP
+814 SE
-820 QATSDSAALSD
+820 D
-831 ARPDTSGNSRV
+831 V
-842 TDEPGKVND
+842 
-851 KDLSYSVSNDN
+851 
-862 TPTGEGIE
+862 E

-897 LGKSK
+897 LGKRK

-948 EFSKVVHERFGKV
+948 EFSKVVHDRFGNV

-998 HFTERLARDKELN
+998 HFTERLAKDKELN

-1123 AAGVKGLKA
+1123 SAGVKGLKD

-1192 KYQQHLLQQLV
+1192 KYQRHLLQQLV

-1301 VEQVKEGSARATD
+1301 VEQVKDGSARATD

-1498 AALEARDITIDFS
+1498 AAIEARDITIDFS

-1520 NRIVAFFN
+1520 NRVVAFFN

-1734 KRWYEL
+1734 KRWYEM

-1763 FDAQNKLFNEAKI
+1763 FDEQNKLFNEAKI
-1776 TKQKPED
+1776 TKQKPEG

-1799 TKLSRASKAIMN
+1799 TNLSRASKAIMN

>member
-9 PNEQDSLSY
+9 PNEQDSLNY

-125 NASNENGGVVPLV
+125 NASNENGGVVPMV

-186 VAGIAAAPMIVGDLA
+186 VAGIAAAPMIAGDLA

-305 EAAENARNKVAG
+305 EAAENARNKAAG

-328 SETPELAA
+328 NETPELAA

-356 VTPERPEGGYEETGN
+356 VSPERPEGGYEETGN

-400 STFDVHALSDDG
+400 SSFDTRVVSHDEYGSEGLIQFTDDRLQG
-412 YNTKGLV
+412 LKDFAAEKGL
-419 QFDKHRYHELEKFAE
+419 DPY
-434 ERGLDIN
+434 
-441 DWRTQ
+441 DWKTQ
-446 IDFSA
+446 IDFSIH
-451 YELTQGE
+451 ELTEGKE
-458 EKNALNVMREHPDA
+458 RAALNAMREHPDA

-487 PDPEVARD
+487 PNPNVARD
-495 GERQR
+495 EERQR

-514 STPRNGVSENG
+514 STPGNGVSENG
-525 ESRRIQQPEKEIP
+525 ESRRIQQAEKEIP

-561 AKNNLVESDLSHA
+561 AKNDLVESDLSHA

-589 VKSENKAVFDDL
+589 VRSENKAVFDDST
-601 AENNAKKE
+601 ENNAKKE
-609 AISQNIDISPEK
+609 AISQNVDITPET
-621 LAEEINKSP
+621 LAEKVRDSKTIDNNFAEYKEAEMEKYRGKSQE
-630 KIMDSFRTYDIDEL
+630 EL
-644 RRYEEMS
+644 VDMMRET
-651 WKDVNQE
+651 
-658 VKKNILDLKAGV
+658 LLKYRNGFS
-670 IDPLGNL
+670 DPLGNHVWL
-677 VKFIYNTVSRKSLDG
+677 DYGKNKENIDGMIKHFGGGRGKEMVIAKRAFGAELLGDTISKPDFILSTIVK
-692 LANHLY
+692 A
-698 MGSGREPRHP
+698 
-708 SKLRGFATQLIKDTL
+708 
-723 ESPDVIYE
+723 
-731 QANGNHR
+731 
-738 YVGFYRGERNLLHS
+738 GEREIPRRLYLKYWKGNDNLTHIIS
-752 VIVSVKDGEV
+752 VE
-762 SKIVTSFA
+762 KIGYEANKTVTSFVA
-770 HDYSL
+770 AD
-775 DRSDG
+775 
-780 KIDAKK
+780 KNKPNKAFK
-786 TLSSENSNTRVTN
+786 TLWKKIEKADAIEYVDPNIS
-799 VVHVNPEIRRELSSR
+799 HELN
-814 QSERPP
+814 
-820 QATSDSAALSD
+820 L
-831 ARPDTSGNSRV
+831 ARPSEYPRQASRDDTVSVDTHHSTTGNFSLL
-842 TDEPGKVND
+842 DENEKVNN
-851 KDLSYSVSNDN
+851 KDLAYSGHGED
-862 TPTGEGIE
+862 PTGEGVE

-897 LGKSK
+897 LGKRK

-929 LGHHV
+929 LGHHI
-934 DHKNGFSIDPKFNT
+934 DHKNGFSIDPKFNA

-998 HFTERLARDKELN
+998 HFTERLAKDKELN

-1326 VYETTPELK
+1326 VYETTSELK

-1441 EPTWQKVV
+1441 EPTWQKVA

-1520 NRIVAFFN
+1520 NRVVAFFN
-1528 AAVQGADK
+1528 AAAQGADK

-1734 KRWYEL
+1734 KRWYEM
-1740 PEINKFTATPYQG
+1740 PEINKFTATPYQS

>member
-9 PNEQDSLSY
+9 PNEQDSLNY

-31 IIQQQLAQQAAQQQ
+31 IIQQQLAQQQAAQQ
-45 AQQSGGGSIID
+45 AQQSGSGSIID

-125 NASNENGGVVPLV
+125 NASNENGGVVPMV

-186 VAGIAAAPMIVGDLA
+186 VAGIAAAPMIAGDLA

-291 VIPERVGEIKEKIG
+291 VIPERVGEIKEKISDT
-305 EAAENARNKVAG
+305 AENVRNKAAG
-317 AFDDIGRNEIK
+317 AFDDIGRNEITN
-328 SETPELAA
+328 ETPELAA

-344 EGVIPEEAVSDY
+344 EGIIPEEAVSDY

-371 LQNDIYNRYR
+371 IQNDIYNRYR

-400 STFDVHALSDDG
+400 SSFDTRVVSHDEYGSEGLIQFTDDRLQ
-412 YNTKGLV
+412 GLK
-419 QFDKHRYHELEKFAE
+419 DYAA
-434 ERGLDIN
+434 ERGLDPY
-441 DWRTQ
+441 DWKTQ
-446 IDFSA
+446 IDFSIH
-451 YELTQGE
+451 ELTEGNE
-458 EKNALNVMREHPDA
+458 RAALNTMREHPDA

-487 PDPEVARD
+487 PNPNVARD
-495 GERQR
+495 EERQR

-525 ESRRIQQPEKEIP
+525 ESRQIQQAEKEIP

-550 ISGDKENLNIS
+550 VNGDKENLNIS
-561 AKNNLVESDLSHA
+561 AKNDLIESDLSRA
-574 KDDLNMNTSTDDTNG
+574 KDDLNMNTSTDNTNG
-589 VKSENKAVFDDL
+589 VRNENKAVFDDL

-609 AISQNIDISPEK
+609 AISQNIDISPKELADKLKESEDFNSGLEK
-621 LAEEINKSP
+621 TSEQ
-630 KIMDSFRTYDIDEL
+630 KILEYKNQSQSELIDTIKDNIHEL
-644 RRYEEMS
+644 R
-651 WKDVNQE
+651 Q
-658 VKKNILDLKAGV
+658 GV
-670 IDPLGNL
+670 LDPLGDTGKVDFGTNRKTIDGITKQFGLERQTDSISVKRAFATTL
-677 VKFIYNTVSRKSLDG
+677 VKDTIKSPDIILRETLHDG
-692 LANHLY
+692 TSFKRTY
-698 MGSGREPRHP
+698 V
-708 SKLRGFATQLIKDTL
+708 KYWKDTNNVVR
-723 ESPDVIYE
+723 S
-731 QANGNHR
+731 
-738 YVGFYRGERNLLHS
+738 
-752 VIVSVKDGEV
+752 VSVEMTNGEM
-762 SKIVTSFA
+762 
-770 HDYSL
+770 
-775 DRSDG
+775 
-780 KIDAKK
+780 
-786 TLSSENSNTRVTN
+786 
-799 VVHVNPEIRRELSSR
+799 
-814 QSERPP
+814 
-820 QATSDSAALSD
+820 
-831 ARPDTSGNSRV
+831 
-842 TDEPGKVND
+842 GKVATNNVDSLARKVEKADAIEYARD
-851 KDLSYSVSNDN
+851 KAVNANNTGHDN
-862 TPTGEGIE
+862 NTISEDVE

-897 LGKSK
+897 LGKRK

-998 HFTERLARDKELN
+998 HFTERLAKDKELN

-1067 LYTHTVDE
+1067 LYTHTIDE

-1520 NRIVAFFN
+1520 NRVVAFFN

-1734 KRWYEL
+1734 KRWYEM

-1763 FDAQNKLFNEAKI
+1763 FDTQNKLFNEAKI

>member
-9 PNEQDSLSY
+9 PNEQDNLNY

-62 EYVKNGIAN
+62 EYVKNGIVN

-97 VGNTIKDWGNNVK
+97 IGNTVRDWGDNVK
-110 NAWDNYNYQVGNAIV
+110 DAWDNYNYQVGNAIV
-125 NASNENGGVVPLV
+125 NAANENGGVVPMV

-151 GTDYTNARRD
+151 GTDYTNARRN

-173 LAITPFMPTPIRA
+173 LAITPFMPTPVRA
-186 VAGIAAAPMIVGDLA
+186 VAGIAAAPMIAGDLA

-210 KANGEAPEGIMGNP
+210 KASGEAPDGIMGNP
-224 VVATAKQFAIDPI
+224 VIATAKQFAIDPI

-282 EGVYNKVSD
+282 EGVYNKISD
-291 VIPERVGEIKEKIG
+291 VIPERVSEVKEKIG
-305 EAAENARNKVAG
+305 ETAENARNKAAG

-400 STFDVHALSDDG
+400 SSFDTGAVSYDG
-412 YNTKGLV
+412 NGSVGLV
-419 QFDKHRYHELEKFAE
+419 QFTGPRKTALENFAA

-446 IDFSA
+446 IDFSI

-458 EKNALNVMREHPDA
+458 ETKALEAMRANPDA
-472 TPEEMAVIVRREYER
+472 TPEEMAVIVRERYER
-487 PDPEVARD
+487 PDPAVAND
-495 GERQR
+495 AERQR
-500 IARETFD
+500 VARETFD

-525 ESRRIQQPEKEIP
+525 ESRRIQQAEKEIP

-550 ISGDKENLNIS
+550 ISGNKENLNIS
-561 AKNNLVESDLSHA
+561 AKNDVVESDLSRV
-574 KDDLNMNTSTDDTNG
+574 KDDLNMEHSTDDING
-589 VKSENKAVFDDL
+589 VRSENKAVFDDL
-601 AENNAKKE
+601 AENNTKKE
-609 AISQNIDISPEK
+609 AISQNIDITPET
-621 LAEEINKSP
+621 LAEKVRDSKTIDNNFAEYKEAEMEKYRGKSQE
-630 KIMDSFRTYDIDEL
+630 EL
-644 RRYEEMS
+644 VDMMRET
-651 WKDVNQE
+651 
-658 VKKNILDLKAGV
+658 LLKYRNGFS
-670 IDPLGNL
+670 DPLGNHVWL
-677 VKFIYNTVSRKSLDG
+677 DYGKNKENIDGMIKHFGGGRGKETVIAKRAFGAELLGDTISKPDFILSTIVK
-692 LANHLY
+692 A
-698 MGSGREPRHP
+698 
-708 SKLRGFATQLIKDTL
+708 
-723 ESPDVIYE
+723 
-731 QANGNHR
+731 
-738 YVGFYRGERNLLHS
+738 GEREIPRRLYLKYWKGNDNLTHIIS
-752 VIVSVKDGEV
+752 VE
-762 SKIVTSFA
+762 KIGYEANKTVTSFVA
-770 HDYSL
+770 AD
-775 DRSDG
+775 
-780 KIDAKK
+780 KNKPNKAFK
-786 TLSSENSNTRVTN
+786 TLWKKIEKADAIEYVDPNIS
-799 VVHVNPEIRRELSSR
+799 HELN
-814 QSERPP
+814 
-820 QATSDSAALSD
+820 L
-831 ARPDTSGNSRV
+831 ARPSEYPRQASRDDTVSVDTHHSTTGNFSLL
-842 TDEPGKVND
+842 DENEKVNN
-851 KDLSYSVSNDN
+851 KDLSYSGHGED
-862 TPTGEGIE
+862 PTGEGVE

-948 EFSKVVHERFGKV
+948 EFSKVVHDRFGNV

-984 DRNKAKADFPTFYD
+984 DRNKAKADFPTFYN

-1123 AAGVKGLKA
+1123 SAGVKGLKA

-1192 KYQQHLLQQLV
+1192 KYQRHLLQQLV

-1314 NTFTVWQRGQKV
+1314 NTFTVWQRGKKV

-1371 LANLVRDNVS
+1371 LANLARDNVS

-1498 AALEARDITIDFS
+1498 AAIEARDITIDFS

-1520 NRIVAFFN
+1520 NRVVAFFN

-1734 KRWYEL
+1734 KRWYEM

-1763 FDAQNKLFNEAKI
+1763 FDTQNKLFNEAKI

>member
-1 MGAFDNLF
+1 MGAFDDLF
-9 PNEQDSLSY
+9 PNEQDSLNY

-125 NASNENGGVVPLV
+125 NAANENDGVVPMV
-138 VSDDPEATLTQYG
+138 VSDDPEVTLTQYG
-151 GTDYTNARRD
+151 GTDYTNARRN

-186 VAGIAAAPMIVGDLA
+186 VAGIAAAPMIAGDLA

-305 EAAENARNKVAG
+305 EAAENARNKAAG

-400 STFDVHALSDDG
+400 SSFDTRVVSHDEYGSEGLIQFTDDRLQG
-412 YNTKGLV
+412 LKDFAAEKGL
-419 QFDKHRYHELEKFAE
+419 DPY
-434 ERGLDIN
+434 
-441 DWRTQ
+441 DWKTQ
-446 IDFSA
+446 IDFSIH
-451 YELTQGE
+451 ELTEGKE
-458 EKNALNVMREHPDA
+458 RAALNAMREHPDA

-487 PDPEVARD
+487 PNPNVARD
-495 GERQR
+495 EERQR

-514 STPRNGVSENG
+514 STPGNGVSENG
-525 ESRRIQQPEKEIP
+525 ESRRIQQAEKEIP

-561 AKNNLVESDLSHA
+561 AKNDLVESDLSHA

-589 VKSENKAVFDDL
+589 VRSENKAVFDDST
-601 AENNAKKE
+601 ENNAKKE
-609 AISQNIDISPEK
+609 AISQNVDITPET
-621 LAEEINKSP
+621 LAEKVRDSKTIDNNFAEYKEAEMEKYRGKSQE
-630 KIMDSFRTYDIDEL
+630 EL
-644 RRYEEMS
+644 VDMMRET
-651 WKDVNQE
+651 
-658 VKKNILDLKAGV
+658 LLKYRNGFS
-670 IDPLGNL
+670 DPLGNHVWL
-677 VKFIYNTVSRKSLDG
+677 DYGKNKENIDGMIKHFGGGRGKETVIAKRAFGAELLGDTISKPDFILSTIVK
-692 LANHLY
+692 A
-698 MGSGREPRHP
+698 
-708 SKLRGFATQLIKDTL
+708 
-723 ESPDVIYE
+723 
-731 QANGNHR
+731 
-738 YVGFYRGERNLLHS
+738 GEREIPRRLYLKYWKGNDNLTHIIS
-752 VIVSVKDGEV
+752 VE
-762 SKIVTSFA
+762 KIGYEANKTVTSFVA
-770 HDYSL
+770 AD
-775 DRSDG
+775 
-780 KIDAKK
+780 KNKPNKAFK
-786 TLSSENSNTRVTN
+786 TLWKKIEKADAIEYVDPNIS
-799 VVHVNPEIRRELSSR
+799 HELN
-814 QSERPP
+814 
-820 QATSDSAALSD
+820 L
-831 ARPDTSGNSRV
+831 ARPSEYPRQASRDDTVSVDTHHSTTGNFSLL
-842 TDEPGKVND
+842 DENEKVNN
-851 KDLSYSVSNDN
+851 KDLAYSGHGED
-862 TPTGEGIE
+862 PTGEGVE

-897 LGKSK
+897 LGKRK

-948 EFSKVVHERFGKV
+948 EFSKVVHERFGNV

-998 HFTERLARDKELN
+998 HFTERLAKDKELN

-1055 GFKEKLSDLGHS
+1055 GFKEKLSDVGHS

-1123 AAGVKGLKA
+1123 AAGVKGLKD

-1314 NTFTVWQRGQKV
+1314 NTFTVWQRGEKV

-1520 NRIVAFFN
+1520 NRVVAFFN

-1617 DDKEHGRKGIGFK
+1617 DDKERGRKGIGFK

-1663 QKSIVPQ
+1663 QKSVVPQ

-1740 PEINKFTATPYQG
+1740 PEINKFTAIPYQS

>member
-1 MGAFDNLF
+1 MGVKGAFDSIF
-9 PNEQDSLSY
+9 PDEQDSLGY
-18 TPQGYFDDIVENG
+18 TPHGWFDDIIERG
-31 IIQQQLAQQAAQQQ
+31 IIENQMAQQQ
-45 AQQSGGGSIID
+45 AQQQSGGSIID

-97 VGNTIKDWGNNVK
+97 IGNTVRDWGNNVK
-110 NAWDNYNYQVGNAIV
+110 DAWDNYTYQAGNAIV
-125 NASNENGGVVPLV
+125 NAANENGGVVPLV

-151 GTDYTNARRD
+151 GTDYTNARRA

-305 EAAENARNKVAG
+305 EAAENVRNKAAG

-356 VTPERPEGGYEETGN
+356 VSPERTEGGYEETGN

-400 STFDVHALSDDG
+400 SSFDTGAVSYDG
-412 YNTKGLV
+412 NGSVGLV
-419 QFDKHRYHELEKFAE
+419 QFTGPRKTALENFAA

-446 IDFSA
+446 IDFSI

-458 EKNALNVMREHPDA
+458 ETKALEAMRANPDA
-472 TPEEMAVIVRREYER
+472 TPEEMAVIVRERYER
-487 PDPEVARD
+487 PDPAVAND
-495 GERQR
+495 AERQR
-500 IARETFD
+500 VARETFD

-514 STPRNGVSENG
+514 SPPRNGVSENG

-550 ISGDKENLNIS
+550 VSGDKENLNIS
-561 AKNNLVESDLSHA
+561 AKNDLVESDLSHV
-574 KDDLNMNTSTDDTNG
+574 KDDLNMNTSTDNTNG
-589 VKSENKAVFDDL
+589 VRSENKAVFDDL

-609 AISQNIDISPEK
+609 VTSQNIDISPKELADKLRESEDFNSDLEK
-621 LAEEINKSP
+621 TSEQ
-630 KIMDSFRTYDIDEL
+630 KILEYKNQSQSELIDTIKDNIHEL
-644 RRYEEMS
+644 R
-651 WKDVNQE
+651 Q
-658 VKKNILDLKAGV
+658 GV
-670 IDPLGNL
+670 LDPLGDTGKVDFGTNRKTIDGITKQFGLERQTDSISVKRAFATTL
-677 VKFIYNTVSRKSLDG
+677 VKDTIKSPDIILRETSHDG
-692 LANHLY
+692 TSFKRMY
-698 MGSGREPRHP
+698 V
-708 SKLRGFATQLIKDTL
+708 KYWKDTNNVVR
-723 ESPDVIYE
+723 S
-731 QANGNHR
+731 
-738 YVGFYRGERNLLHS
+738 
-752 VIVSVKDGEV
+752 VSVEMTNGEMGRV
-762 SKIVTSFA
+762 ATNNV
-770 HDYSL
+770 DSL
-775 DRSDG
+775 AR
-780 KIDAKK
+780 KVEKADAIEYARDKAVNANN
-786 TLSSENSNTRVTN
+786 TGRDNNTISEGV
-799 VVHVNPEIRRELSSR
+799 
-814 QSERPP
+814 
-820 QATSDSAALSD
+820 
-831 ARPDTSGNSRV
+831 
-842 TDEPGKVND
+842 
-851 KDLSYSVSNDN
+851 
-862 TPTGEGIE
+862 E

-897 LGKSK
+897 LGKRK

-948 EFSKVVHERFGKV
+948 EFSKVVHERFGSV

-998 HFTERLARDKELN
+998 HFTERLAKDKELN
-1011 GAINKLSKVTHEWFK
+1011 GAINKLSKVTHEWFR
-1026 QAPEE
+1026 QSPED
-1031 RVKGSISF
+1031 RLKGSITF
-1039 DDGKLS
+1039 DSDDFVDK
-1045 TRIKDISDNG
+1045 TKEAVKNPRKIVERIKKFAYDA
-1055 GFKEKLSDLGHS
+1055 KHS
-1067 LYTHTVDE
+1067 PYTTFVDE
-1075 LHPFEQLMK
+1075 LHPFKQLMDTVR
-1084 EVNKQIGKE
+1084 EEIGRE
-1093 IPFEN
+1093 SPFES
-1098 DVYKQAWLF
+1098 DVFKQAWLS
-1107 RGATGKAQ
+1107 RGAMGKAQ

-1123 AAGVKGLKA
+1123 AAKVKSLDDIMQIVGKDA
-1132 ILEPIGIKER
+1132 HKD
-1142 KNFSAYLV
+1142 FSTYLV
-1150 AKHDLDFHANGQKAT
+1150 ARHDLDLHANGQKAT
-1165 FSKAEDVATLRKF
+1165 FARSEDVAVMRKY
-1178 EKNETFKKA
+1178 ENNKTFQKA
-1187 ADELQ
+1187 AKELY
-1192 KYQQHLLQQLV
+1192 KYQDYLLQQLV
-1203 KSGMLK
+1203 REGMMTPEMYSHLK
-1209 PEIYAELVKKYPNY
+1209 QKYPNY
-1223 VPFFRDFKAESMDGF
+1223 VPFFRDLSNSQMDTF
-1238 LASSKGFINVASP
+1238 LGSRTGFIDVANP
-1251 IKRFK
+1251 IKRMK
-1256 GSTRDIIDP
+1256 GSTLDIVDP
-1265 LQSILRNTYQ
+1265 LESVLRNTYL
-1275 FTNAIERNKVAQN
+1275 FFSSVERNKVGRT
-1288 FAKLADIHGMGRI
+1288 FAKIADIPGMGKI
-1301 VEQVKEGSARATD
+1301 VERVAEGAASAKD
-1314 NTFTVWQRGQKV
+1314 NTFTVWQQGKKV

-1335 AALEMSDK
+1335 QALEMYDEKGS
-1343 NASNLLV
+1343 NAVIKVL
-1350 RIMQTP
+1350 QTP
-1356 ASWLRAGATSTTGFA
+1356 AGWLRAGATSTTGFA
-1371 LANLVRDNVS
+1371 LANMIRDNIS

-1389 YLPVFD
+1389 YLPVVD
-1395 TLKGVSQF
+1395 TFKGVAEYL
-1403 IKKGELY
+1403 KKGDLY
-1410 QEYLRSG
+1410 QEYMK
-1417 ASGAAMVS
+1417 SGAAGSVMVS

-1431 GGQIREILRK
+1431 GGQIREI
-1441 EPTWQKVV
+1441 V
-1449 KNPIEVMRAISEA
+1449 KGRPISINPYEWMRAISEA
-1462 SEISTRL
+1462 AETSTRL
-1469 AEYDNA
+1469 AEFDNA

-1480 GLANRLFGSER
+1480 GIANRLFGDKRNRLSPEE
-1491 KSLTPQQ
+1491 
-1498 AALEARDITIDFS
+1498 AALQARDITIDFS
-1511 RIGKNTKTA
+1511 RIGKHMKGW
-1520 NRIVAFFN
+1520 NRIAAFLN
-1528 AAVQGADK
+1528 ATIQGGDK
-1536 LRRVWKEDPVGASI
+1536 LRRTWQEDPLGATI
-1550 RATLFVTIP
+1550 RANLFITIP
-1559 TVALWQLNKDNP
+1559 TIALWYMNKDNP

-1582 TYWILPSGDHLIKIP
+1582 TYWIIPAGDHLVKIP

-1617 DDKEHGRKGIGFK
+1617 DDKEKGRNGIGFK
-1630 GYGERVADVL
+1630 GYGARVRDALV
-1640 TPSVMPTAFI
+1640 PSFAPTAAI
-1650 PIAEWAANYSFWR
+1650 PIAEWMANYSFWR
-1663 QKSIVPQ
+1663 DKNIVPQ
-1670 AQQDLPDALQY
+1670 SMKDLPDYMQY

-1687 VAKGIGSLFNVSPYK
+1687 VAKGLGKLFNASPYLI
-1702 VDNTIRGYGGNLA
+1702 DNTIKGYGGNLA

-1734 KRWYEL
+1734 KRWYEM

-1776 TKQKPED
+1776 TKQKPEG

-1799 TKLSRASKAIMN
+1799 TNLSRASKAIMN
-1811 NENISGEQKREQ
+1811 NDGMSGEQKREQ
-1823 LDRFNVL
+1823 LDRLNVL
-1830 KANIARR
+1830 KTNIARR

-1842 RVK
+1842 RIK

>member
-9 PNEQDSLSY
+9 PNEQDSLNY

-31 IIQQQLAQQAAQQQ
+31 IIQQQLAQQQAAQQ

-85 AAADQAETTLTN
+85 AAAEQSETTLRN
-97 VGNTIKDWGNNVK
+97 IGNTLKDWGSDVK
-110 NAWDNYNYQVGNAIV
+110 NAWDNYNYQVGNAIT
-125 NASNENGGVVPLV
+125 NAANENGGVVPV
-138 VSDDPEATLTQYG
+138 YDDPEAVLTQYG
-151 GTDYTNARRD
+151 GSDMANARRE
-161 LYNEAIGKPAAN
+161 LYNKAIGKPAAN

-186 VAGIAAAPMIVGDLA
+186 VAGIAAAPMIAGDLA

-210 KANGEAPEGIMGNP
+210 KSNGEAPEGIMGNP
-224 VVATAKQFAIDPI
+224 VIATAKQFAIDPI

-282 EGVYNKVSD
+282 DGVYSKVPDS
-291 VIPERVGEIKEKIG
+291 VSERVGAIKEKISDT
-305 EAAENARNKVAG
+305 AENARNKVAG
-317 AFDDIGRNEIK
+317 AFDDIGRAEVAN
-328 SETPELAA
+328 ETPELAA

-344 EGVIPEEAVSDY
+344 DGIIPEEAVIDY

-371 LQNDIYNRYR
+371 IQNDIYNRYR

-400 STFDVHALSDDG
+400 SSFDTGAVSYDG
-412 YNTKGLV
+412 NGSVGLV
-419 QFDKHRYHELEKFAE
+419 QFTGPRKTALENFAA
-434 ERGLDIN
+434 ERGLDVN

-446 IDFSA
+446 IDFSV

-458 EKNALNVMREHPDA
+458 EKAALQAMRENPNA
-472 TPEEMAVIVRREYER
+472 TPEEMAVIVRERYER
-487 PDPEVARD
+487 PDPAVAND
-495 GERQR
+495 AERQR
-500 IARETFD
+500 IARATFD

-525 ESRRIQQPEKEIP
+525 ESRRIQQAEKEIP

-550 ISGDKENLNIS
+550 VSGDKENLNIS
-561 AKNNLVESDLSHA
+561 AKNGLVESDLSRA
-574 KDDLNMNTSTDDTNG
+574 KDDLNMNANTDDTNG
-589 VKSENKAVFDDL
+589 VRSENKAVFDDS
-601 AENNAKKE
+601 AENNTKKE
-609 AISQNIDISPEK
+609 AISQNIDISPKELADKLKESEDFNSGIEK
-621 LAEEINKSP
+621 TSEQ
-630 KIMDSFRTYDIDEL
+630 KILEYKNQSQSELIDTIKDNIHEL
-644 RRYEEMS
+644 R
-651 WKDVNQE
+651 Q
-658 VKKNILDLKAGV
+658 GV
-670 IDPLGNL
+670 LDPLGDTGKVDFGTNRKTIDGITKQFGLERQTDSISVKRAFATTL
-677 VKFIYNTVSRKSLDG
+677 VKDTIKSPDIILRETLHDG
-692 LANHLY
+692 TSFKRMY
-698 MGSGREPRHP
+698 V
-708 SKLRGFATQLIKDTL
+708 KYWKDTNNVVR
-723 ESPDVIYE
+723 S
-731 QANGNHR
+731 
-738 YVGFYRGERNLLHS
+738 
-752 VIVSVKDGEV
+752 VSVEMTNGEM
-762 SKIVTSFA
+762 
-770 HDYSL
+770 
-775 DRSDG
+775 
-780 KIDAKK
+780 
-786 TLSSENSNTRVTN
+786 
-799 VVHVNPEIRRELSSR
+799 
-814 QSERPP
+814 
-820 QATSDSAALSD
+820 
-831 ARPDTSGNSRV
+831 
-842 TDEPGKVND
+842 GKVATNSVDSLARKVEKADAIEYARD
-851 KDLSYSVSNDN
+851 KAVNANNTGRDN
-862 TPTGEGIE
+862 NTISEDVE

-875 VTRREIINTV
+875 VTRREIIDTV
-885 NDLFDQRVKSGR
+885 NELFNQRVKSGR

-934 DHKNGFSIDPKFNT
+934 DHKNGFSIDQKFNT
-948 EFSKVVHERFGKV
+948 EFSKVVHDRFGNV

-1301 VEQVKEGSARATD
+1301 VEQVKEGLARATD

-1335 AALEMSDK
+1335 AALEMNDRYA
-1343 NASNLLV
+1343 NELLV
-1350 RIMQTP
+1350 KILQTP
-1356 ASWLRAGATSTTGFA
+1356 ASWLRVGATTTAGFA
-1371 LANLVRDNVS
+1371 LANLVRDNLS
-1381 AAIFSKHG
+1381 ASIFSKHG
-1389 YLPVFD
+1389 FLPVFD

-1403 IKKGELY
+1403 LKKGELY

-1431 GGQIREILRK
+1431 GGQIREILKK
-1441 EPTWQKVV
+1441 EPMWKRVA
-1449 KNPIEVMRAISEA
+1449 KNPIEALRAISEA

-1511 RIGKNTKTA
+1511 RIGKNTKTW
-1520 NRIVAFFN
+1520 NRITAFFN
-1528 AAVQGADK
+1528 AAIQGPDK
-1536 LRRVWKEDPVGASI
+1536 LRRVWKDDPVGASI
-1550 RATLFVTIP
+1550 RAALFVALP
-1559 TVALWQLNKDNP
+1559 TVALWQLNKNNP
-1571 EYQELPQYVKD
+1571 KYQELPQYIKD
-1582 TYWILPSGDHLIKIP
+1582 TYWIIPMGDYLIKIP
-1597 KPFELGVLYGTSVER
+1597 KPFELGILYGTSIER

-1640 TPSVMPTAFI
+1640 APSVIPTAFI
-1650 PIAEWAANYSFWR
+1650 PPAEWAANYSFWR

-1724 ATGETANRPA
+1724 AVGETANRPA
-1734 KRWYEL
+1734 KRWYEM
-1740 PEINKFTATPYQG
+1740 PEINKFTATPYQS

-1763 FDAQNKLFNEAKI
+1763 FDEQNKLFNEAKI
-1776 TKQKPED
+1776 TKQKPEG

-1842 RVK
+1842 RIK

>member
-62 EYVKNGIAN
+62 EYVKNGIVN

-97 VGNTIKDWGNNVK
+97 IGNTVRDWGNNVK
-110 NAWDNYNYQVGNAIV
+110 NAWDNYNYQTGNAIV
-125 NASNENGGVVPLV
+125 NAANENGGVVPMV

-186 VAGIAAAPMIVGDLA
+186 VAGIAAAPMIAGDLA

-305 EAAENARNKVAG
+305 EAAENARNKATG

-336 AYEPQGMF
+336 AHEPQGMF
-344 EGVIPEEAVSDY
+344 EGIIPEEAVSDY
-356 VTPERPEGGYEETGN
+356 VSPERPEGGYEETGN

-400 STFDVHALSDDG
+400 SSFDTRVVSHDEYGSEGLIQFTDDRLQ
-412 YNTKGLV
+412 GLK
-419 QFDKHRYHELEKFAE
+419 DFAA
-434 ERGLDIN
+434 ERGLDPY
-441 DWRTQ
+441 DWKTQ
-446 IDFSA
+446 IDFSIH
-451 YELTQGE
+451 ELTEGNE
-458 EKNALNVMREHPDA
+458 RAALNTMREHPDA

-487 PDPEVARD
+487 PNPNVARD
-495 GERQR
+495 EERQR

-561 AKNNLVESDLSHA
+561 AKNDLVESDLSHA
-574 KDDLNMNTSTDDTNG
+574 KDDLNMNTSTDDTN
-589 VKSENKAVFDDL
+589 VVRNENKAVFDDL

-609 AISQNIDISPEK
+609 VTSQNIDISPKELADKLRESEDFNSDLEK
-621 LAEEINKSP
+621 TSEQ
-630 KIMDSFRTYDIDEL
+630 KILEYKNRSQSELIDTIKDNIHEL
-644 RRYEEMS
+644 R
-651 WKDVNQE
+651 Q
-658 VKKNILDLKAGV
+658 GV
-670 IDPLGNL
+670 LDPLGDTGKVDFGTNRKTIDGITKQFGLERQTDSISVKRAFATTL
-677 VKFIYNTVSRKSLDG
+677 VKDTIKSPDIILRETSHDG
-692 LANHLY
+692 TSFKRMY
-698 MGSGREPRHP
+698 V
-708 SKLRGFATQLIKDTL
+708 KYWKDTNNVVR
-723 ESPDVIYE
+723 S
-731 QANGNHR
+731 
-738 YVGFYRGERNLLHS
+738 
-752 VIVSVKDGEV
+752 VSVEMTNGEM
-762 SKIVTSFA
+762 
-770 HDYSL
+770 
-775 DRSDG
+775 
-780 KIDAKK
+780 
-786 TLSSENSNTRVTN
+786 
-799 VVHVNPEIRRELSSR
+799 
-814 QSERPP
+814 
-820 QATSDSAALSD
+820 
-831 ARPDTSGNSRV
+831 
-842 TDEPGKVND
+842 GKVATNSVDSLARKVEKADAIEYARD
-851 KDLSYSVSNDN
+851 KAVNANNTGRDN
-862 TPTGEGIE
+862 NTISEDVE

-875 VTRREIINTV
+875 VTRREIIDTV
-885 NDLFDQRVKSGR
+885 NELFNQRVKSGR
-897 LGKSK
+897 LGKRK

-934 DHKNGFSIDPKFNT
+934 DHKNGFSIDPKFNA

-1314 NTFTVWQRGQKV
+1314 NTFTVWQRGKKV

-1335 AALEMSDK
+1335 AALEMSDR

-1734 KRWYEL
+1734 KRWYEM

-1763 FDAQNKLFNEAKI
+1763 FDTQNKLFNEAKI

>member
-9 PNEQDSLSY
+9 PNEQDSLNY

-31 IIQQQLAQQAAQQQ
+31 IIQQQLAQQQAAQQ

-110 NAWDNYNYQVGNAIV
+110 NAWDNYNYQVGNAVI
-125 NASNENGGVVPLV
+125 NAANENGGVVHMV

-151 GTDYTNARRD
+151 GTDYTNARRN

-186 VAGIAAAPMIVGDLA
+186 VAGIAAAPMIAGDLA
-201 EIATQNAEA
+201 EIATRNAEA
-210 KANGEAPEGIMGNP
+210 KASGEAPEGIMGNP
-224 VVATAKQFAIDPI
+224 VIATAKQFAIDPI

-282 EGVYNKVSD
+282 DGVYNKVSD
-291 VIPERVGEIKEKIG
+291 VIPERVGEIKEKIS
-305 EAAENARNKVAG
+305 EAAENARNKAAG

-328 SETPELAA
+328 SETPELVA

-344 EGVIPEEAVSDY
+344 EGIIPEEAVSDY
-356 VTPERPEGGYEETGN
+356 VSPERPEGGYEETGN

-525 ESRRIQQPEKEIP
+525 ESRRIQQAEKEIP

-550 ISGDKENLNIS
+550 VSGDKENLNIS

-574 KDDLNMNTSTDDTNG
+574 KDDLNMNTSTYNTNG
-589 VKSENKAVFDDL
+589 VRNENKAVFDDL
-601 AENNAKKE
+601 SENNAKKE
-609 AISQNIDISPEK
+609 VTSQNIDISPKELADKLRESEDFNSDLEK
-621 LAEEINKSP
+621 TSEQ
-630 KIMDSFRTYDIDEL
+630 KILEYKNRSQSELIDTIKDNIHEL
-644 RRYEEMS
+644 R
-651 WKDVNQE
+651 Q
-658 VKKNILDLKAGV
+658 GV
-670 IDPLGNL
+670 LDPLGDTGKVDFGTNIKTIDGITKQFGLERQTDSISVKRAFATTL
-677 VKFIYNTVSRKSLDG
+677 VKDTIKSPDIILRETSHDG
-692 LANHLY
+692 TSFKRMY
-698 MGSGREPRHP
+698 V
-708 SKLRGFATQLIKDTL
+708 KYWKDTNNVVR
-723 ESPDVIYE
+723 S
-731 QANGNHR
+731 
-738 YVGFYRGERNLLHS
+738 
-752 VIVSVKDGEV
+752 VSVEMTNGEM
-762 SKIVTSFA
+762 
-770 HDYSL
+770 
-775 DRSDG
+775 
-780 KIDAKK
+780 
-786 TLSSENSNTRVTN
+786 
-799 VVHVNPEIRRELSSR
+799 
-814 QSERPP
+814 
-820 QATSDSAALSD
+820 
-831 ARPDTSGNSRV
+831 
-842 TDEPGKVND
+842 GKVATNSVDSLARKVEKADAIEYARD
-851 KDLSYSVSNDN
+851 KAVNANNTGRDN
-862 TPTGEGIE
+862 NTISEDVE

-885 NDLFDQRVKSGR
+885 NELFNQRVKSGR
-897 LGKSK
+897 LGKRK

-934 DHKNGFSIDPKFNT
+934 DHKNGFSVDPKFNT
-948 EFSKVVHERFGKV
+948 EFSRVVHDRFGKV

-1039 DDGKLS
+1039 DDRKWS

-1055 GFKEKLSDLGHS
+1055 GFKEKFSDLGHS

-1410 QEYLRSG
+1410 KEYLRSG

-1498 AALEARDITIDFS
+1498 AAIEARDITIDFS

-1520 NRIVAFFN
+1520 NRVVAFFN

-1734 KRWYEL
+1734 KRWYEM

>member
-1 MGAFDNLF
+1 MGAFDDIF

-18 TPQGYFDDIVENG
+18 IPQGYVDDIVENG
-31 IIQQQLAQQAAQQQ
+31 IIQQQLAQQQAAQQ

-62 EYVKNGIAN
+62 EYIKNGITN

-125 NASNENGGVVPLV
+125 NASNENGGVVPMV

-151 GTDYTNARRD
+151 GTDYTNARRA

-186 VAGIAAAPMIVGDLA
+186 VAGIAAAPMIAGDLA

-224 VVATAKQFAIDPI
+224 VIATAKQFAIDPI
-237 IDPVTRAVSDPS
+237 IDPVTRVVSDPS

-291 VIPERVGEIKEKIG
+291 VIPERVGEIQEKIG
-305 EAAENARNKVAG
+305 EAAENVRNKAAG

-371 LQNDIYNRYR
+371 IQNDIYNRYR

-400 STFDVHALSDDG
+400 SSFDTRVVSHDEYGSEGLIQFTDDRLQ
-412 YNTKGLV
+412 GLK
-419 QFDKHRYHELEKFAE
+419 DYAA
-434 ERGLDIN
+434 ERGLDPY
-441 DWRTQ
+441 DWKTQ
-446 IDFSA
+446 IDFSIH
-451 YELTQGE
+451 ELTEGNE
-458 EKNALNVMREHPDA
+458 RAALNTMREHPDA

-487 PDPEVARD
+487 PNPNVARD
-495 GERQR
+495 EERQR

-525 ESRRIQQPEKEIP
+525 ESRRIQQAEKEIP

-550 ISGDKENLNIS
+550 VSGDKENLNIS
-561 AKNNLVESDLSHA
+561 AKNDLVESDLNRF
-574 KDDLNMNTSTDDTNG
+574 KDDLNMESSTDNTNG
-589 VKSENKAVFDDL
+589 VRSENKAVFDDL

-609 AISQNIDISPEK
+609 VTSQNIDITPDNLIKKLEESETVNNTFAEYSRNEFEK
-621 LAEEINKSP
+621 YRGKSQEE
-630 KIMDSFRTYDIDEL
+630 L
-644 RRYEEMS
+644 
-651 WKDVNQE
+651 KDLMRESLGEYRNGLV
-658 VKKNILDLKAGV
+658 
-670 IDPLGNL
+670 DPLGNKVWLDYGKNKENIDGMIKHFGAGYGKENIHAKRAFGARLLGETVTNPDFILSTTVKKGETLIPRHVYLKYWKGNDNIGHFIAVEKAGNEKGKVVTSAVGSDKLKDKAGAFRAYKGQIKKADAIEYVNPNISQELKL
-677 VKFIYNTVSRKSLDG
+677 VSPTEYPRPTSRDDTVSVDTHHSTTGNFSL
-692 LANHLY
+692 
-698 MGSGREPRHP
+698 
-708 SKLRGFATQLIKDTL
+708 
-723 ESPDVIYE
+723 
-731 QANGNHR
+731 
-738 YVGFYRGERNLLHS
+738 
-752 VIVSVKDGEV
+752 
-762 SKIVTSFA
+762 
-770 HDYSL
+770 L
-775 DRSDG
+775 D
-780 KIDAKK
+780 
-786 TLSSENSNTRVTN
+786 EN
-799 VVHVNPEIRRELSSR
+799 E
-814 QSERPP
+814 
-820 QATSDSAALSD
+820 
-831 ARPDTSGNSRV
+831 
-842 TDEPGKVND
+842 KVNN
-851 KDLSYSVSNDN
+851 KDLAYSGHGEE
-862 TPTGEGIE
+862 PTGEGVE

-998 HFTERLARDKELN
+998 HFTERLAKDKELN

-1055 GFKEKLSDLGHS
+1055 GFKERLSDLGHS

-1740 PEINKFTATPYQG
+1740 PEISKFTATPYQG

>member
-31 IIQQQLAQQAAQQQ
+31 IIQQQLAQQQAAQQ

-125 NASNENGGVVPLV
+125 NAADENGGVVPMV

-186 VAGIAAAPMIVGDLA
+186 VAGIAAAPMIAGDLA
-201 EIATQNAEA
+201 EIATRNAEA
-210 KANGEAPEGIMGNP
+210 KASGEAPEGIMGNP
-224 VVATAKQFAIDPI
+224 VIATAKQFAIDPI

-282 EGVYNKVSD
+282 EGVYNKASD
-291 VIPERVGEIKEKIG
+291 VIPERVSEVKEKISDT
-305 EAAENARNKVAG
+305 AENARNKVAG
-317 AFDDIGRNEIK
+317 AFDDIGRSEFT

-356 VTPERPEGGYEETGN
+356 VSPERPEGGYEETGN

-400 STFDVHALSDDG
+400 SSFDTRVVSHDEYGSEGLIQFTDDRLQ
-412 YNTKGLV
+412 GLK
-419 QFDKHRYHELEKFAE
+419 DFAA
-434 ERGLDIN
+434 ERGLDPY
-441 DWRTQ
+441 DWKTQ
-446 IDFSA
+446 IDFSIH
-451 YELTQGE
+451 ELTEGNE
-458 EKNALNVMREHPDA
+458 RAALNTMREHPDA

-487 PDPEVARD
+487 PNPNVARD
-495 GERQR
+495 EERQR

-525 ESRRIQQPEKEIP
+525 GSRQTQQPEKEIP

-561 AKNNLVESDLSHA
+561 AKNNLVESDLSRT
-574 KDDLNMNTSTDDTNG
+574 KDDLNMNTNADDING
-589 VKSENKAVFDDL
+589 VRSENKAVFDDS

-609 AISQNIDISPEK
+609 AISQNIDISPDNLIKKLEESETVNNTFAEYSRNEFEK
-621 LAEEINKSP
+621 YRGKTQEE
-630 KIMDSFRTYDIDEL
+630 L
-644 RRYEEMS
+644 
-651 WKDVNQE
+651 KDLMRESLGEYRNGLV
-658 VKKNILDLKAGV
+658 
-670 IDPLGNL
+670 DPLGNRVWL
-677 VKFIYNTVSRKSLDG
+677 DYGTNKENIDGMIKHFGAGYGKETIHAKRAFGARLLGETVTNPDFILSATVQKGETLI
-692 LANHLY
+692 
-698 MGSGREPRHP
+698 PRRVYL
-708 SKLRGFATQLIKDTL
+708 KYWK
-723 ESPDVIYE
+723 
-731 QANGNHR
+731 GNDNIGHFIA
-738 YVGFYRGERNLLHS
+738 VEKEGNEKGK
-752 VIVSVKDGEV
+752 V
-762 SKIVTSFA
+762 VTSAVGADKLKDKAGAFRA
-770 HDYSL
+770 YKGQIK
-775 DRSDG
+775 RA
-780 KIDAKK
+780 DAI
-786 TLSSENSNTRVTN
+786 EY
-799 VVHVNPEIRRELSSR
+799 VNPNISQELKLVSPSEYPRPTSR
-814 QSERPP
+814 
-820 QATSDSAALSD
+820 D
-831 ARPDTSGNSRV
+831 DTVLADTHHSTTGNFSLL
-842 TDEPGKVND
+842 DENGKVNN
-851 KDLSYSVSNDN
+851 KDLAYSGHGEE
-862 TPTGEGIE
+862 PTGEGVE

-897 LGKSK
+897 LGKRK

-934 DHKNGFSIDPKFNT
+934 DHKNGFSVDPKFNA
-948 EFSKVVHERFGKV
+948 EFSKVVHDRFGNV

-984 DRNKAKADFPTFYD
+984 DRNKAKSDFPTFYD
-998 HFTERLARDKELN
+998 HFTEKLAKDKELN

-1055 GFKEKLSDLGHS
+1055 GFKEKLSDVGHS
-1067 LYTHTVDE
+1067 LYTHTIDE

-1178 EKNETFKKA
+1178 EKNKTFKKA

-1275 FTNAIERNKVAQN
+1275 FTNAVERNKVAQN

-1431 GGQIREILRK
+1431 GGQIRKILRK
-1441 EPTWQKVV
+1441 EPIWQKVV

-1734 KRWYEL
+1734 KRWYEM
-1740 PEINKFTATPYQG
+1740 PEINKFTATPYQS

-1763 FDAQNKLFNEAKI
+1763 FDEQNKLFNEAKI

>member
-9 PNEQDSLSY
+9 PNEQDSLNY

-125 NASNENGGVVPLV
+125 NASNENGGVVPMV

-186 VAGIAAAPMIVGDLA
+186 VAGIAAAPMIAGDLA
-201 EIATQNAEA
+201 EITTQNVEA

-305 EAAENARNKVAG
+305 EAAENARNKAAG

-344 EGVIPEEAVSDY
+344 EGIIPEEAVSDY
-356 VTPERPEGGYEETGN
+356 VTPERLEGGYEETGN

-400 STFDVHALSDDG
+400 SSFDTRVVSHDEYGSEGLIQFTDDRLQG
-412 YNTKGLV
+412 LKDFAAEKGL
-419 QFDKHRYHELEKFAE
+419 DPY
-434 ERGLDIN
+434 
-441 DWRTQ
+441 DWKTQ
-446 IDFSA
+446 IDFSIH
-451 YELTQGE
+451 ELTEGNE
-458 EKNALNVMREHPDA
+458 RAALNAMREHPDA

-487 PDPEVARD
+487 PNPNVARD
-495 GERQR
+495 EERQR

-525 ESRRIQQPEKEIP
+525 ESRRIQQAEREIP

-550 ISGDKENLNIS
+550 VSGDKENLNIS
-561 AKNNLVESDLSHA
+561 AKNDLVESDLSHV
-574 KDDLNMNTSTDDTNG
+574 KDDLNMNTSTDNTNG
-589 VKSENKAVFDDL
+589 VRSGNKAVFDDL

-609 AISQNIDISPEK
+609 VTSQNIDISPKELADKLRESEDFNSDLEK
-621 LAEEINKSP
+621 TSEQ
-630 KIMDSFRTYDIDEL
+630 KILEYKNQSQSELIDTIKDNIHEL
-644 RRYEEMS
+644 R
-651 WKDVNQE
+651 Q
-658 VKKNILDLKAGV
+658 GV
-670 IDPLGNL
+670 LDPLGDTGKVDFGTNRKTIDGITKQFGLERQTDSISVKRAFATTL
-677 VKFIYNTVSRKSLDG
+677 VKDTIKSPDIILRETSHDG
-692 LANHLY
+692 TSFKRTY
-698 MGSGREPRHP
+698 V
-708 SKLRGFATQLIKDTL
+708 KYWKDTNNVVR
-723 ESPDVIYE
+723 S
-731 QANGNHR
+731 
-738 YVGFYRGERNLLHS
+738 
-752 VIVSVKDGEV
+752 VSVEMTNGEMGRV
-762 SKIVTSFA
+762 ATNNV
-770 HDYSL
+770 DSL
-775 DRSDG
+775 AR
-780 KIDAKK
+780 KVEKADAIEYARDKA
-786 TLSSENSNTRVTN
+786 
-799 VVHVNPEIRRELSSR
+799 VN
-814 QSERPP
+814 
-820 QATSDSAALSD
+820 A
-831 ARPDTSGNSRV
+831 
-842 TDEPGKVND
+842 
-851 KDLSYSVSNDN
+851 DN
-862 TPTGEGIE
+862 TGRDNNTISEDVE

-897 LGKSK
+897 LGKRK

-934 DHKNGFSIDPKFNT
+934 DHKNGFSIDPKFNA
-948 EFSKVVHERFGKV
+948 EFSRVVHDRFGKV

-998 HFTERLARDKELN
+998 HFTERLAKDKELN

-1123 AAGVKGLKA
+1123 SAGVKGLKA

-1314 NTFTVWQRGQKV
+1314 NTFTVWQRGEKV

-1350 RIMQTP
+1350 RILQTP

-1520 NRIVAFFN
+1520 NRVVAFFN
-1528 AAVQGADK
+1528 AAVQGADR

-1670 AQQDLPDALQY
+1670 AQQDLPNALQY

-1734 KRWYEL
+1734 KRWYEM

-1799 TKLSRASKAIMN
+1799 TNLSRASKAIMN
-1811 NENISGEQKREQ
+1811 NDGMSGEQKREQ
-1823 LDRFNVL
+1823 LDRLNVL

>member
-9 PNEQDSLSY
+9 PNEQDSLNY

-31 IIQQQLAQQAAQQQ
+31 IIQQQLAQQQAAQQ
-45 AQQSGGGSIID
+45 AQQSSGGSIID

-125 NASNENGGVVPLV
+125 NASNENGGVVPMV

-186 VAGIAAAPMIVGDLA
+186 VAGIAAAPMIAGDLA

-277 PKGVK
+277 PKGVR

-291 VIPERVGEIKEKIG
+291 VIPERVGEIQEKIG
-305 EAAENARNKVAG
+305 EAAENVRNKAAG

-328 SETPELAA
+328 SEIPELAA

-356 VTPERPEGGYEETGN
+356 VSPERPEGGYEETGN

-400 STFDVHALSDDG
+400 SSFDTGAVSYDG
-412 YNTKGLV
+412 NGSVGLV
-419 QFDKHRYHELEKFAE
+419 QFTGPRKTALENFAA

-446 IDFSA
+446 IDFSI

-458 EKNALNVMREHPDA
+458 EMKALEAMRANPDA
-472 TPEEMAVIVRREYER
+472 TPEEMAVIVRERYER
-487 PDPEVARD
+487 PDPAVAND
-495 GERQR
+495 AERQR
-500 IARETFD
+500 VARETFD

-514 STPRNGVSENG
+514 STPRNGVSEND
-525 ESRRIQQPEKEIP
+525 ESRRIQQAEREIP

-550 ISGDKENLNIS
+550 VSGDKENLNIS
-561 AKNNLVESDLSHA
+561 AKNDLVESDLSRA
-574 KDDLNMNTSTDDTNG
+574 KDDLNMNTSTDDING
-589 VKSENKAVFDDL
+589 VRSENKAVFDDL

-609 AISQNIDISPEK
+609 AISQNIDISPKELADKLKESEDFNSGLEK
-621 LAEEINKSP
+621 TSEQ
-630 KIMDSFRTYDIDEL
+630 KILEYKNQSQSELMDTIKDNIHEL
-644 RRYEEMS
+644 R
-651 WKDVNQE
+651 Q
-658 VKKNILDLKAGV
+658 GV
-670 IDPLGNL
+670 LDPLGDTGKVDYGTNRKTIDGITKQFGLERQTNSISVKRAFATTL
-677 VKFIYNTVSRKSLDG
+677 VKDTIKSPDIILRETAHDG
-692 LANHLY
+692 TSFKRTY
-698 MGSGREPRHP
+698 V
-708 SKLRGFATQLIKDTL
+708 KYWKDTNNVVR
-723 ESPDVIYE
+723 S
-731 QANGNHR
+731 
-738 YVGFYRGERNLLHS
+738 
-752 VIVSVKDGEV
+752 VSVEMTNGEM
-762 SKIVTSFA
+762 
-770 HDYSL
+770 
-775 DRSDG
+775 
-780 KIDAKK
+780 
-786 TLSSENSNTRVTN
+786 
-799 VVHVNPEIRRELSSR
+799 
-814 QSERPP
+814 
-820 QATSDSAALSD
+820 
-831 ARPDTSGNSRV
+831 
-842 TDEPGKVND
+842 GKVATNNVNSLTRKVEKADAIEYARD
-851 KDLSYSVSNDN
+851 KAVNANNTGRDN
-862 TPTGEGIE
+862 NTISEDVE
-870 RLGRP
+870 RTGRP

-897 LGKSK
+897 LGKRK

-998 HFTERLARDKELN
+998 HFTERLAKDKELN
-1011 GAINKLSKVTHEWFK
+1011 GAINKLSKVTHEWFR

-1055 GFKEKLSDLGHS
+1055 FKEKLSDLGHS

-1075 LHPFEQLMK
+1075 LHPFKQLMK

-1123 AAGVKGLKA
+1123 SAGVKGLKA

-1192 KYQQHLLQQLV
+1192 KYQRHLLQQLV

-1469 AEYDNA
+1469 AEYDNS

-1520 NRIVAFFN
+1520 NRVVAFFN

-1740 PEINKFTATPYQG
+1740 PEINKFTVTPYQG

-1823 LDRFNVL
+1823 LDRVNVL

>member
-31 IIQQQLAQQAAQQQ
+31 IIQQQLAQQVAQQQ

-97 VGNTIKDWGNNVK
+97 IGNTVRDWGNNVK
-110 NAWDNYNYQVGNAIV
+110 DAWDNYTYQTGNAIV
-125 NASNENGGVVPLV
+125 NAANENGGVVPLV

-186 VAGIAAAPMIVGDLA
+186 VAGIAAAPMIAGDLA

-305 EAAENARNKVAG
+305 EAAENARNKAAG

-328 SETPELAA
+328 NETPELAA

-344 EGVIPEEAVSDY
+344 EGIIPEEAVSDY
-356 VTPERPEGGYEETGN
+356 VSPERPEGGYEETGN

-400 STFDVHALSDDG
+400 SSFDTRVVSHDEYGSEGLIQFTDDRLQG
-412 YNTKGLV
+412 LKDFAAEKGL
-419 QFDKHRYHELEKFAE
+419 DPY
-434 ERGLDIN
+434 
-441 DWRTQ
+441 DWKTQ
-446 IDFSA
+446 IDFSIH
-451 YELTQGE
+451 ELTEGNE
-458 EKNALNVMREHPDA
+458 RAALNAMREHPDA

-487 PDPEVARD
+487 PNPNVARD
-495 GERQR
+495 EERQR

-525 ESRRIQQPEKEIP
+525 ESRRIQQAEKEIP
-538 HEIVESDKNNSQ
+538 HEIVESDKNNYQ
-550 ISGDKENLNIS
+550 VSGDKENLNIS
-561 AKNNLVESDLSHA
+561 AKNNLVESDLSRA

-589 VKSENKAVFDDL
+589 VRSENKAVFDDST
-601 AENNAKKE
+601 ENNAKKE
-609 AISQNIDISPEK
+609 AISQNVDITPET
-621 LAEEINKSP
+621 LAEKVRDSKTIDNNFAEYKEAEMEKYRGKSQE
-630 KIMDSFRTYDIDEL
+630 EL
-644 RRYEEMS
+644 VDMMRET
-651 WKDVNQE
+651 
-658 VKKNILDLKAGV
+658 LLKYRNGFS
-670 IDPLGNL
+670 DPLGNHVWL
-677 VKFIYNTVSRKSLDG
+677 DYGKNKENIDGMIKHFGGGRGKETVIAKRAFGAELLGDTISKPDFILSTIVK
-692 LANHLY
+692 A
-698 MGSGREPRHP
+698 
-708 SKLRGFATQLIKDTL
+708 
-723 ESPDVIYE
+723 
-731 QANGNHR
+731 
-738 YVGFYRGERNLLHS
+738 GEREIPRRLYLKYWKGNDNLTHIIS
-752 VIVSVKDGEV
+752 VE
-762 SKIVTSFA
+762 KIGYEANKTVTSFVA
-770 HDYSL
+770 AD
-775 DRSDG
+775 
-780 KIDAKK
+780 KNKPNKAFK
-786 TLSSENSNTRVTN
+786 TLWKKIEKADAIEYVDPNIS
-799 VVHVNPEIRRELSSR
+799 HELN
-814 QSERPP
+814 
-820 QATSDSAALSD
+820 L
-831 ARPDTSGNSRV
+831 ARPSEYPRQASRDDTVSVDTHHSTTGNFSLL
-842 TDEPGKVND
+842 DENEKVNN
-851 KDLSYSVSNDN
+851 KDLAYSGHGEDH
-862 TPTGEGIE
+862 TGEGVE

-897 LGKSK
+897 LGKRK

-948 EFSKVVHERFGKV
+948 EFSKVVHERFGNV

-998 HFTERLARDKELN
+998 HFTERLAKDKELN
-1011 GAINKLSKVTHEWFK
+1011 GAINKLSKVTHEWFR

-1123 AAGVKGLKA
+1123 SAGVKGLKA

-1192 KYQQHLLQQLV
+1192 KYQRHLLQQLV

-1223 VPFFRDFKAESMDGF
+1223 VPFFREFKAESMDGF

-1431 GGQIREILRK
+1431 GGQIREILKK

-1520 NRIVAFFN
+1520 NRVVAFFN

-1702 VDNTIRGYGGNLA
+1702 VDNTIKGYGGNLA

-1734 KRWYEL
+1734 KRWYEM

-1799 TKLSRASKAIMN
+1799 TKLSKASKAIMN

>member
-9 PNEQDSLSY
+9 PNEQDSLNY

-31 IIQQQLAQQAAQQQ
+31 IIQQQLAQQQAAQQ
-45 AQQSGGGSIID
+45 AQQSSGGSIID

-125 NASNENGGVVPLV
+125 NVSNENGGVVPMV

-186 VAGIAAAPMIVGDLA
+186 VAGIAAAPMIAGDLA

-305 EAAENARNKVAG
+305 EAAENARNKAAG

-328 SETPELAA
+328 NETPELAA

-356 VTPERPEGGYEETGN
+356 VSPERPEGGYEETGN

-400 STFDVHALSDDG
+400 SSFDTRVVSHDEYGSEGLIQFTDDRLQG
-412 YNTKGLV
+412 LKDFAAEKGL
-419 QFDKHRYHELEKFAE
+419 DPY
-434 ERGLDIN
+434 
-441 DWRTQ
+441 DWKTQ
-446 IDFSA
+446 IDFSIH
-451 YELTQGE
+451 ELTEGKE
-458 EKNALNVMREHPDA
+458 RAALNAMREHPDA

-487 PDPEVARD
+487 PNPNVARD
-495 GERQR
+495 EERQR

-514 STPRNGVSENG
+514 STPGNGVSENG
-525 ESRRIQQPEKEIP
+525 ESRRIQQAEKEIP

-561 AKNNLVESDLSHA
+561 AKNDLVESDLSHA

-589 VKSENKAVFDDL
+589 VRSENKAVFDDST
-601 AENNAKKE
+601 ENNAKKE
-609 AISQNIDISPEK
+609 AISQNVDITPET
-621 LAEEINKSP
+621 LAEKVRDSKTIDNNFAEYKEAEMEKYRGKSQE
-630 KIMDSFRTYDIDEL
+630 EL
-644 RRYEEMS
+644 VDMMRET
-651 WKDVNQE
+651 
-658 VKKNILDLKAGV
+658 LLKYRNGFS
-670 IDPLGNL
+670 DPLGNHVWL
-677 VKFIYNTVSRKSLDG
+677 DYGKNKENIDGMIKHFGGGRGKETVIAKRAFGAELLGDTISKPDFILSTIVK
-692 LANHLY
+692 A
-698 MGSGREPRHP
+698 
-708 SKLRGFATQLIKDTL
+708 
-723 ESPDVIYE
+723 
-731 QANGNHR
+731 
-738 YVGFYRGERNLLHS
+738 GEREIPRRLYLKYWKGNDNLTHIIS
-752 VIVSVKDGEV
+752 VE
-762 SKIVTSFA
+762 KIGYEANKTVTSFVA
-770 HDYSL
+770 AD
-775 DRSDG
+775 
-780 KIDAKK
+780 KNKPNKAFK
-786 TLSSENSNTRVTN
+786 TLWKKIEKADAIEYVDPNIS
-799 VVHVNPEIRRELSSR
+799 HELN
-814 QSERPP
+814 
-820 QATSDSAALSD
+820 L
-831 ARPDTSGNSRV
+831 ARPSEYPRQASRDDTVSVDTHHSTTGNFSLL
-842 TDEPGKVND
+842 DENEKVNN
-851 KDLSYSVSNDN
+851 KDLAYSGHGED
-862 TPTGEGIE
+862 PTGEGVE

-897 LGKSK
+897 LGKRK

-948 EFSKVVHERFGKV
+948 EFSKVVHERFGNV

-998 HFTERLARDKELN
+998 HFTERLAKDKELN

-1055 GFKEKLSDLGHS
+1055 GFKEKLSDVGHS

-1123 AAGVKGLKA
+1123 AAGVKGLKD

-1314 NTFTVWQRGQKV
+1314 NTFTVWQRGEKV

-1403 IKKGELY
+1403 VKKGELY

-1520 NRIVAFFN
+1520 NRVVAFFN

-1617 DDKEHGRKGIGFK
+1617 DDKERGRKGIGFK

-1734 KRWYEL
+1734 KRWYEM

-1763 FDAQNKLFNEAKI
+1763 FDEQNKLFNEAKI
-1776 TKQKPED
+1776 TKQKPEG

-1799 TKLSRASKAIMN
+1799 TNLSRASKAIMN

>member
-9 PNEQDSLSY
+9 PNEQDSLNY

-31 IIQQQLAQQAAQQQ
+31 IIQQQLAQQQAAQQ
-45 AQQSGGGSIID
+45 AQQSGSGSIID

-110 NAWDNYNYQVGNAIV
+110 TAWDNYNYQVGNAIV
-125 NASNENGGVVPLV
+125 NAANENDGVVPMV

-173 LAITPFMPTPIRA
+173 LAITPFMPTPVRA
-186 VAGIAAAPMIVGDLA
+186 VAGIAAAPMIAGDLA

-210 KANGEAPEGIMGNP
+210 KASGEAPEGIMGNP
-224 VVATAKQFAIDPI
+224 VIATAKQFAIDPI

-282 EGVYNKVSD
+282 DGVYNKVSD

-305 EAAENARNKVAG
+305 EAAENARNKAAG

-525 ESRRIQQPEKEIP
+525 ESRRIQQAEKEIP

-561 AKNNLVESDLSHA
+561 AKNDLVESDLSHA

-589 VKSENKAVFDDL
+589 VRSENKAVFDDL

-609 AISQNIDISPEK
+609 VTSQNVDISPKELADKLKESEDFNSDLEK
-621 LAEEINKSP
+621 TSEQ
-630 KIMDSFRTYDIDEL
+630 KILEYKNQSQSELIDTIKDNIHEL
-644 RRYEEMS
+644 R
-651 WKDVNQE
+651 Q
-658 VKKNILDLKAGV
+658 GV
-670 IDPLGNL
+670 LDPLGDTGKVDFGMNRKTIDGITKQFGLERQTDSISVKRAFATTL
-677 VKFIYNTVSRKSLDG
+677 VKDTIKSPNIILRETAHDG
-692 LANHLY
+692 TSFKRTY
-698 MGSGREPRHP
+698 V
-708 SKLRGFATQLIKDTL
+708 KYWKDTNNVVR
-723 ESPDVIYE
+723 S
-731 QANGNHR
+731 
-738 YVGFYRGERNLLHS
+738 
-752 VIVSVKDGEV
+752 VSVEMTNGE
-762 SKIVTSFA
+762 A
-770 HDYSL
+770 
-775 DRSDG
+775 G
-780 KIDAKK
+780 
-786 TLSSENSNTRVTN
+786 RVTTNN
-799 VVHVNPEIRRELSSR
+799 V
-814 QSERPP
+814 
-820 QATSDSAALSD
+820 DSLARKVEKSD
-831 ARPDTSGNSRV
+831 AIEYVRD
-842 TDEPGKVND
+842 KAVNA
-851 KDLSYSVSNDN
+851 NNTGHDN
-862 TPTGEGIE
+862 NTISEDVE
-870 RLGRP
+870 RLGRS

-897 LGKSK
+897 LGKRK

-934 DHKNGFSIDPKFNT
+934 DHKNGFSVDPKFNA
-948 EFSKVVHERFGKV
+948 EFSKVVHERFGNV

-998 HFTERLARDKELN
+998 HFTERLAKDKELN

-1026 QAPEE
+1026 QSPEE

-1075 LHPFEQLMK
+1075 LHPFEQLIK

-1093 IPFEN
+1093 IPLEN

-1123 AAGVKGLKA
+1123 SAGVKGLKA

-1520 NRIVAFFN
+1520 NRVVAFFN

-1640 TPSVMPTAFI
+1640 APSVMPTAFI

-1734 KRWYEL
+1734 KRWYEM

>member
-9 PNEQDSLSY
+9 PNEQDSLNY

-45 AQQSGGGSIID
+45 AQQSGGRSIID

-97 VGNTIKDWGNNVK
+97 VGNTIKDWGNNIK

-125 NASNENGGVVPLV
+125 NASNENGGVVPMV

-186 VAGIAAAPMIVGDLA
+186 VAGIAAAPMIAGDLA

-305 EAAENARNKVAG
+305 EAAENARNKAAG

-344 EGVIPEEAVSDY
+344 EGIIPEEAVSDY

-400 STFDVHALSDDG
+400 SSFDTGAVSYDG
-412 YNTKGLV
+412 NGSVGLV
-419 QFDKHRYHELEKFAE
+419 QFTGPRKTALENFAA

-446 IDFSA
+446 IDFSV

-458 EKNALNVMREHPDA
+458 ETKALEAMRANPDA
-472 TPEEMAVIVRREYER
+472 TPEEMAVIVRERYER
-487 PDPEVARD
+487 PDPAVAND
-495 GERQR
+495 AERQR
-500 IARETFD
+500 VARETFD

-525 ESRRIQQPEKEIP
+525 ESRRIQQAEREIP

-550 ISGDKENLNIS
+550 VSGDKENLNIS
-561 AKNNLVESDLSHA
+561 AKNNLVKSDLSHT
-574 KDDLNMNTSTDDTNG
+574 KDDLNMNTSADDTNG
-589 VKSENKAVFDDL
+589 VRNENKAVFDDST
-601 AENNAKKE
+601 ENNAKKE
-609 AISQNIDISPEK
+609 AISQNIDISPKELADKLKESEDFNSGLEK
-621 LAEEINKSP
+621 TSEQ
-630 KIMDSFRTYDIDEL
+630 KILEYKNQSQSELIDTIKDNIHEL
-644 RRYEEMS
+644 R
-651 WKDVNQE
+651 Q
-658 VKKNILDLKAGV
+658 GV
-670 IDPLGNL
+670 LDPLGDMGKVDFGTNRKTIDGITKQFGLERQTDSISVKRAFATTL
-677 VKFIYNTVSRKSLDG
+677 VKDTIKSPNIILRETAHDG
-692 LANHLY
+692 TSFKRTY
-698 MGSGREPRHP
+698 V
-708 SKLRGFATQLIKDTL
+708 KYWKDTNNVVR
-723 ESPDVIYE
+723 S
-731 QANGNHR
+731 
-738 YVGFYRGERNLLHS
+738 
-752 VIVSVKDGEV
+752 VSVEMTNGE
-762 SKIVTSFA
+762 A
-770 HDYSL
+770 
-775 DRSDG
+775 G
-780 KIDAKK
+780 
-786 TLSSENSNTRVTN
+786 RVTTNN
-799 VVHVNPEIRRELSSR
+799 VDSLARKVEKADAIEYARDKAINANNTGRDNNTI
-814 QSERPP
+814 SE
-820 QATSDSAALSD
+820 D
-831 ARPDTSGNSRV
+831 V
-842 TDEPGKVND
+842 
-851 KDLSYSVSNDN
+851 
-862 TPTGEGIE
+862 E

-897 LGKSK
+897 LGKRK

-948 EFSKVVHERFGKV
+948 EFSKVVHDRFGNV

-998 HFTERLARDKELN
+998 HFTERLAKDKELN

-1403 IKKGELY
+1403 LKKGELY

-1498 AALEARDITIDFS
+1498 AAIEARDITIDFS

-1520 NRIVAFFN
+1520 NRVVAFFN

-1536 LRRVWKEDPVGASI
+1536 LRRVCKEDPVGASI

-1650 PIAEWAANYSFWR
+1650 PIAEWSANYSFWR

-1734 KRWYEL
+1734 KRWYEM